1 MKYKLLLYALVLWAG
16 VAFGAEGT
24 LSGVVK
30 GLEGE
35 AIPGANVV
43 LVGDLLPGGK
53 IGTATDEDG
62 RFRLEGLPTGEYQ
75 LNVTHIGYRTLMR
88 EGVGIVS
95 GEQGLILTLETGII
109 FLDQNV
115 VSASRRQE
123 KVLEA
128 PASVAVVEAEE
139 IRNRPALSVAEHIRD
154 LPGVDFSQTGL
165 AQSNVV
171 VRGFNNVFSGA
182 LLTLTDN
189 RIARVPSLRLNAYNF
204 IPVTNDDIERIEVVL
219 GPGSALYGPNS
230 ANGVMHIIT
239 RSPFTS
245 GGTNVNVGLGERS
258 VRKVGM
264 RHAGAASDR
273 LGYKVSAQ
281 YYTGVDWGDQDQ
293 CTDIDLANIGSEERL
308 WQQCIDPTDREEV
321 KVRWQRLQAI
331 KAGDDTLEPLSE
343 RSFDIERQSAEV
355 RLDYRASDDLTAIL
369 AAGYNKGD
377 QIELTGLG
385 AGQAQDWAYNYVQL
399 RLLYKNWFAQVFQ
412 NGSNAGDTFTLRDGN
427 PIVDKSKLTA
437 FQLQHSATLGVRQR
451 FTYGADVLLTRPDT
465 EGTITGGNEDYDQT
479 NEFGAYVQ
487 SETALSEMLDLV
499 VALRYDD
506 HNRIPEGE
514 ISPRAG
520 LVFKPKET
528 QILRLTYNRAFATP
542 SSNNFYLDIRS
553 AQDPFGIG
561 AAFAPSLGFA
571 PAIDIRAQGTYRE
584 GFASGWTF
592 ARSGNGRPQFR
603 SSFAPVAGMDPSA
616 FIDLGDPVF
625 TNVMWGLGRSGVLS
639 ALNTELFLGLAAT
652 QIGVLQG
659 LEKAEAEAA
668 AGQLLGGLDT
678 LLPEQLTG
686 LDNALLMLNLEKVAA
701 GNPAPFDPV
710 ADVID
715 VPLTRSTTTETFE
728 LGYKGVV
735 GERLVVAADLYH
747 TRIKDF
753 VSPIQVQTPNV
764 FLDPA
769 SLGAALGTSVGAA
782 LAENAELAAAVAPL
796 DNLVVPGT
804 LEANREG
811 FRNGS
816 PMDEIISLFAGG
828 AAGIPFGTVTPE
840 QAFEPTAVML
850 TYRNFGEISLNGLD
864 VNLAYFPSDQ
874 WSLTGSYSYV
884 DKTLFE
890 KVDGIADIAL
900 NAPGNKF
907 KLGTSYTFDQQQLTL
922 GAQWRYVGAFRQ
934 ESGVFVGDVDAYSL
948 LDLNASCL
956 LPFGSNLR
964 LGVDVSNA
972 LDNKHR
978 TFIGAPEIGRLVFGQ
993 LGVAF

>member
-1 MKYKLLLYALVLWAG
+1 MC
-16 VAFGAEGT
+16 
-24 LSGVVK
+24 
-30 GLEGE
+30 
-35 AIPGANVV
+35 
-43 LVGDLLPGGK
+43 
-53 IGTATDEDG
+53 
-62 RFRLEGLPTGEYQ
+62 FR
-75 LNVTHIGYRTLMR
+75 
-88 EGVGIVS
+88 
-95 GEQGLILTLETGII
+95 
-109 FLDQNV
+109 
-115 VSASRRQE
+115 
-123 KVLEA
+123 
-128 PASVAVVEAEE
+128 
-139 IRNRPALSVAEHIRD
+139 
-154 LPGVDFSQTGL
+154 
-165 AQSNVV
+165 
-171 VRGFNNVFSGA
+171 VR

-219 GPGSALYGPNS
+219 GPGAALYGPNS

-239 RSPFTS
+239 HSPFTS
-245 GGTNVNVGLGERS
+245 AGTNVNVGLGERS

-273 LGYKVSAQ
+273 LGYKISAQ
-281 YYTGVDWGDQDQ
+281 YYTGMDWEYEDPVEVQARAANP
-293 CTDIDLANIGSEERL
+293 DIPS
-308 WQQCIDPTDREEV
+308 
-321 KVRWQRLQAI
+321 
-331 KAGDDTLEPLSE
+331 
-343 RSFDIERQSAEV
+343 RSFDIERQSAEA
-355 RLDYRASDDLTAIL
+355 RLDYKASDDLTAIL
-369 AAGYNKGD
+369 SAGYNKGD

-412 NGSNAGDTFTLRDGN
+412 NGSDAGETFTLRDGN

-437 FQLQHSATLGVRQR
+437 FQLQHSAALGARQR
-451 FTYGADVLLTRPDT
+451 FTYGVDVLLTRPDT
-465 EGTITGGNEDYDQT
+465 EGTITGRNEDYDQT

-506 HNRIPEGE
+506 HNSIPEGE

-520 LVFKPKET
+520 LVFKPQET
-528 QILRLTYNRAFATP
+528 QILRLTYNHAFSTP
-542 SSNNFYLDIRS
+542 SSSNLYLDIRS
-553 AQDPFGIG
+553 SQDPFGLG
-561 AAFAPSLGFA
+561 AAFAPVLGFA
-571 PAIDIRAQGTYRE
+571 PAIDLRAQGTYRE
-584 GFASGWTF
+584 DMGGGWTF

-603 SSFAPVAGMDPSA
+603 SSFAPVAGMDPTD

-625 TNVMWGLGRSGVLS
+625 TNVMWGLGRGGVLS

-659 LEKAEAEAA
+659 LERGEAEAA
-668 AGQLLGGLDT
+668 AGQLLGGLDA
-678 LLPEQLTG
+678 LLPAQLTG

-701 GNPAPFDPV
+701 GDPAPFDPV

-728 LGYKGVV
+728 LGYKGIV

-769 SLGAALGTSVGAA
+769 SLGAALGASVGET
-782 LAENAELAAAVAPL
+782 LAGNAELAAAVAPL
-796 DNLVVPGT
+796 DNMQVPGT
-804 LEANREG
+804 LSGNG
-811 FRNGS
+811 NGS
-816 PMDEIISLFAGG
+816 PVDEIVALFAGG

-840 QAFEPTAVML
+840 QAYDPTAIIM
-850 TYRNFGEISLNGLD
+850 TYRNFGEINLNGLD
-864 VNLAYFPSDQ
+864 VNVAYFPSDQ

-956 LPFGSNLR
+956 LPFGDNLR

>member
-1 MKYKLLLYALVLWAG
+1 MKYKLLLYAFVLWAG

-30 GLEGE
+30 GPEGE
-35 AIPGANVV
+35 SIPGANIV
-43 LVGDLLPGGK
+43 LIGDLLPGGK
-53 IGTATDEDG
+53 VGTATDEDG
-62 RFRLEGLPTGEYQ
+62 RFRLEGLPAGEYQ
-75 LNVTHIGYRTLMR
+75 LSVTHIGYRPLTR
-88 EGVGIVS
+88 EGVGIVG
-95 GEQGLILTLETGII
+95 GEQELMLTLETGII

-128 PASVAVVEAEE
+128 PASVAVVEAHE
-139 IRNRPALSVAEHIRD
+139 IRNRPALSVVEHVRD

-239 RSPFTS
+239 RSPFNSAGTS
-245 GGTNVNVGLGERS
+245 AQVGLGERS
-258 VRKVGM
+258 VRQVSV
-264 RHAGAASDR
+264 RHAGAAGDR

-281 YYTGVDWGDQDQ
+281 HYTGMDW
-293 CTDIDLANIGSEERL
+293 EYE
-308 WQQCIDPTDREEV
+308 DPEEV
-321 KVRWQRLQAI
+321 RARAANPAI
-331 KAGDDTLEPLSE
+331 KP
-343 RSFDIERQSAEV
+343 RSFDIERQSTEA
-355 RLDYRASDDLTAIL
+355 RLDYRATDELTAIL
-369 AAGYNKGD
+369 AAGYNKGN

-412 NGSNAGDTFTLRDGN
+412 NGSDAGDTFTLRDGQSV
-427 PIVDKSKLTA
+427 VDKSKLTA
-437 FQLQHSATLGVRQR
+437 FQLQHSVVLGVRQR

-487 SETALSEMLDLV
+487 SETALNEMLDLV

-514 ISPRAG
+514 ISPRVG
-520 LVFKPKET
+520 LVFKPQET
-528 QILRLTYNRAFATP
+528 QILRLTYNHAFATP
-542 SSNNFYLDIRS
+542 SSNNLYLDIRS
-553 AQDPFGIG
+553 SQDPFGIG
-561 AAFAPSLGFA
+561 AAFAPVLGFA

-584 GFASGWTF
+584 DMGGGWTF

-603 SSFAPVAGMDPSA
+603 SPFAPVAGMDPA
-616 FIDLGDPVF
+616 DFIDLGNPVF

-639 ALNTELFLGLAAT
+639 RLNTPLFMGLATT
-652 QIGVLQG
+652 QIGVLQE
-659 LEKAEAEAA
+659 LDQATAEAA
-668 AGQLLGGLDT
+668 AQQLLGGLVA
-678 LLPEQLTG
+678 LVPEQLTG

-701 GNPAPFDPV
+701 GDPAPFDPV
-710 ADVID
+710 ADVFD

-728 LGYKGVV
+728 LGYKGVI
-735 GERLVVAADLYH
+735 GGKLVVAADLYH

-769 SLGAALGTSVGAA
+769 SLGAALGASIGEA
-782 LAENAELAAAVAPL
+782 LAENAELAEAVAPL
-796 DNLVVPGT
+796 DKMQVPGT
-804 LEANREG
+804 LSGNG
-811 FRNGS
+811 NGS
-816 PMDEIISLFAGG
+816 PVDEIVTLFAGG
-828 AAGIPFGTVTPE
+828 AASIPFGTVTPE
-840 QAFEPTAVML
+840 QAYDPTAVML

-884 DKTLFE
+884 DQTLFE
-890 KVDGIADIAL
+890 KVDGLADIAL

-907 KLGTSYTFDQQQLTL
+907 KLGTSYTRDQPQLTL
-922 GAQWRYVGAFRQ
+922 GAQGRYVGAFRQ

-972 LDNKHR
+972 LDTKHR

>member
-1 MKYKLLLYALVLWAG
+1 MP
-16 VAFGAEGT
+16 T
-24 LSGVVK
+24 IS
-30 GLEGE
+30 
-35 AIPGANVV
+35 
-43 LVGDLLPGGK
+43 
-53 IGTATDEDG
+53 
-62 RFRLEGLPTGEYQ
+62 FR
-75 LNVTHIGYRTLMR
+75 
-88 EGVGIVS
+88 
-95 GEQGLILTLETGII
+95 
-109 FLDQNV
+109 
-115 VSASRRQE
+115 
-123 KVLEA
+123 
-128 PASVAVVEAEE
+128 
-139 IRNRPALSVAEHIRD
+139 
-154 LPGVDFSQTGL
+154 
-165 AQSNVV
+165 
-171 VRGFNNVFSGA
+171 
-182 LLTLTDN
+182 
-189 RIARVPSLRLNAYNF
+189 
-204 IPVTNDDIERIEVVL
+204 RIEVVL

-230 ANGVMHIIT
+230 ASGVMHIIT

-245 GGTNVNVGLGERS
+245 AGTNVNLGLGERS

-281 YYTGVDWGDQDQ
+281 YYTGMDWEYEDSVEAQARA
-293 CTDIDLANIGSEERL
+293 ANS
-308 WQQCIDPTDREEV
+308 
-321 KVRWQRLQAI
+321 AI
-331 KAGDDTLEPLSE
+331 PP
-343 RSFDIERQSAEV
+343 RSFDIERQSAEA
-355 RLDYRASDDLTAIL
+355 RLDYKATDDLTAIL

-412 NGSNAGDTFTLRDGN
+412 NGSNAGDTFLLRDGN
-427 PIVDKSKLTA
+427 AIVDNSKLTA
-437 FQLQHSATLGVRQR
+437 FQLQHSAALGSRQR
-451 FTYGADVLLTRPDT
+451 FTYGVDVLLTRPDT
-465 EGTITGGNEDYDQT
+465 EGTINGGNEDEDSID
-479 NEFGAYVQ
+479 EFGVYMQ
-487 SETALSEMLDLV
+487 SETALSEVLDLV

-542 SSNNFYLDIRS
+542 SSNNLYLDVRS
-553 AQDPFGIG
+553 SQDPFGIG
-561 AAFAPSLGFA
+561 AAFAPVLGFA

-603 SSFAPVAGMDPSA
+603 SSFAPVAGMDPA
-616 FIDLGDPVF
+616 DYIDLGDPVF
-625 TNVMWGLGRSGVLS
+625 TNVMWGLGRGGVLS

-668 AGQLLGGLDT
+668 AGQLLGGLDA

-701 GNPAPFDPV
+701 GDPAPFDPV

-728 LGYKGVV
+728 LGYKGIV
-735 GERLVVAADLYH
+735 GEKLVVAADLYH

-769 SLGAALGTSVGAA
+769 SLGAALGASVGET
-782 LAENAELAAAVAPL
+782 LAENTELAAAVAPL
-796 DNLVVPGT
+796 DNMQVPGT
-804 LEANREG
+804 LSGNG
-811 FRNGS
+811 NGS
-816 PMDEIISLFAGG
+816 PVDEIVTLFAEG
-828 AAGIPFGTVTPE
+828 AASIPFGTVTPE

-874 WSLTGSYSYV
+874 WSLTGNYSYV
-884 DKTLFE
+884 DKTLF
-890 KVDGIADIAL
+890 KNVDGIADIAL

-907 KLGTSYTFDQQQLTL
+907 KVGTSYAFDQPQLTL
-922 GAQWRYVGAFRQ
+922 GGQWRYVGAFRQ
-934 ESGVFVGDVDAYSL
+934 ESGVFIGDVDAYSL
-948 LDLNASCL
+948 LDLNASYQLTQNLVLRVNASNVLNLVLKEKCVDEEGEMVLKEECVDGNGKKEIDL
-956 LPFGSNLR
+956 LW
-964 LGVDVSNA
+964 
-972 LDNKHR
+972 NKGYR
-978 TFIGAPEIGRLVFGQ
+978 AFIGAPEIGRLVFGQ

>member
-1 MKYKLLLYALVLWAG
+1 MKYKLLLYAFVLWAG

-30 GLEGE
+30 GPESE
-35 AIPGANVV
+35 SIPGANVV

-53 IGTATDEDG
+53 VGTATDEDG
-62 RFRLEGLPTGEYQ
+62 RFRLEGLPAGEYQ
-75 LNVTHIGYRTLMR
+75 LSVTHIGYRPLTR
-88 EGVGIVS
+88 EGVGIVG
-95 GEQGLILTLETGII
+95 GEQELMLTLETGII

-123 KVLEA
+123 KILEA
-128 PASVAVVEAEE
+128 PASVAVVEAHE
-139 IRNRPALSVAEHIRD
+139 IRNRPALSVVEHVRD

-171 VRGFNNVFSGA
+171 VRGFNNVFSGT

-239 RSPFTS
+239 RSPFNSAGTS
-245 GGTNVNVGLGERS
+245 AQVGLGERS
-258 VRKVGM
+258 VRQVSV
-264 RHAGAASDR
+264 RHAGAAGDR

-281 YYTGVDWGDQDQ
+281 HYTGMDW
-293 CTDIDLANIGSEERL
+293 EYE
-308 WQQCIDPTDREEV
+308 DPEEV
-321 KVRWQRLQAI
+321 RARAANPAI
-331 KAGDDTLEPLSE
+331 KP
-343 RSFDIERQSAEV
+343 RSFDIERQSTEA
-355 RLDYRASDDLTAIL
+355 RLDYRATDDLTAIL
-369 AAGYNKGD
+369 AAGYNKGN

-412 NGSNAGDTFTLRDGN
+412 NGSDAGDTFTLRDGN
-427 PIVDKSKLTA
+427 PVVDNSKLTA
-437 FQLQHSATLGVRQR
+437 FQVQHSAALGVRQR

-465 EGTITGGNEDYDQT
+465 KGTITGGNEDYDQI

-487 SETALSEMLDLV
+487 SETALNEMFDLV

-514 ISPRAG
+514 ISPRVG
-520 LVFKPKET
+520 LVFKPQET
-528 QILRLTYNRAFATP
+528 QILRLTYNYAFATP
-542 SSNNFYLDIRS
+542 SSNNLYLDIRS
-553 AQDPFGIG
+553 SQDPFGIG
-561 AAFAPSLGFA
+561 AAFAPVLGFA

-584 GFASGWTF
+584 DMGGGWTF

-603 SSFAPVAGMDPSA
+603 SPFAPVAGMDPA
-616 FIDLGDPVF
+616 DFIDLGDPAF

-639 ALNTELFLGLAAT
+639 RLNTPLFMGLATT
-652 QIGVLQG
+652 QIGVLQE
-659 LEKAEAEAA
+659 LDQATAEAA
-668 AGQLLGGLDT
+668 AQQLLGGLVA
-678 LLPEQLTG
+678 LVPAQLTG

-701 GNPAPFDPV
+701 GDSAPFDPA
-710 ADVID
+710 ADVFD

-728 LGYKGVV
+728 LGYKGVI
-735 GERLVVAADLYH
+735 GGKLVVAADLYH

-769 SLGAALGTSVGAA
+769 SLGAALGASIGEA
-782 LAENAELAAAVAPL
+782 LAENAELAEAVAPL
-796 DNLVVPGT
+796 DKMQVPGT
-804 LEANREG
+804 LSGNG
-811 FRNGS
+811 NGS
-816 PMDEIISLFAGG
+816 PVDEIVTLFAGG
-828 AAGIPFGTVTPE
+828 AASIPFGTVTPE
-840 QAFEPTAVML
+840 QAYDPTAVML
-850 TYRNFGEISLNGLD
+850 TFRNFGEISLNGLD

-884 DKTLFE
+884 DQTLFE

-900 NAPGNKF
+900 NAPGKKY
-907 KLGTSYTFDQQQLTL
+907 KLGTSYTLDQEQLTL

-948 LDLNASCL
+948 LDLNASYL

-972 LDNKHR
+972 LGTKHR
-978 TFIGAPEIGRLVFGQ
+978 AFIGAPEIGRLVFGQ

>member
-1 MKYKLLLYALVLWAG
+1 MKCKLLLYALVLWAG

-43 LVGDLLPGGK
+43 LVSDLLPGGK

-62 RFRLEGLPTGEYQ
+62 RFRLEGLPAGEYQ
-75 LNVTHIGYRTLMR
+75 LSVTHIGYRTLMR
-88 EGVGIVS
+88 EGFGIVS
-95 GEQGLILTLETGII
+95 GEQELTLTLETGII

-128 PASVAVVEAEE
+128 PASVAIVEAEE
-139 IRNRPALSVAEHIRD
+139 IRNRPALSVVEHIRD
-154 LPGVDFSQTGL
+154 LPAVDFSQTGL

-204 IPVTNDDIERIEVVL
+204 IPVTNNDIERIEVVL
-219 GPGSALYGPNS
+219 GPGAALYGPNS

-239 RSPFTS
+239 RSPLTS
-245 GGTNVNVGLGERS
+245 AGTNVNVGLGERS
-258 VRKVGM
+258 VRKAEM

-281 YYTGVDWGDQDQ
+281 YYTGTDWEYEDPVEVQARAANP
-293 CTDIDLANIGSEERL
+293 DIPPRN
-308 WQQCIDPTDREEV
+308 
-321 KVRWQRLQAI
+321 
-331 KAGDDTLEPLSE
+331 
-343 RSFDIERQSAEV
+343 FDIERQSAEA

-369 AAGYNKGD
+369 AAGYNKGN

-399 RLLYKNWFAQVFQ
+399 RLLYKNWFAQAFQ

-437 FQLQHSATLGVRQR
+437 FQLQHSAALGARQR
-451 FTYGADVLLTRPDT
+451 FTYGVDVLLTRPDT
-465 EGTITGGNEDYDQT
+465 EGTISGVNEDNDQT

-487 SETALSEMLDLV
+487 SETALGEMLDLV

-520 LVFKPKET
+520 LVFKPQET
-528 QILRLTYNRAFATP
+528 QILRLTYNHAFSTP
-542 SSNNFYLDIRS
+542 SSSNLYLDIRS
-553 AQDPFGIG
+553 QQDPFGIG
-561 AAFAPSLGFA
+561 SSFAPVLGFA
-571 PAIDIRAQGTYRE
+571 PAIDIRVQGTYRE
-584 GFASGWTF
+584 GFANGWAF
-592 ARSGNGRPQFR
+592 KRSGNGRPQFR
-603 SSFAPVAGMDPSA
+603 SPFAPVAGMDPA
-616 FIDLGDPVF
+616 AYIDLGDPVF
-625 TNVMWGLGRSGVLS
+625 TNVMWGLGRGGVLS
-639 ALNTELFLGLAAT
+639 ALNTPLFLGLAAT
-652 QIGVLQG
+652 QIGVLQE
-659 LEKAEAEAA
+659 LEQAEAEAA
-668 AGQLLGGLDT
+668 AQQLLGGLVA
-678 LLPEQLTG
+678 LVPEQLAG

-701 GNPAPFDPV
+701 GDSAPFDPV
-710 ADVID
+710 ADVFD
-715 VPLTRSTTTETFE
+715 VPMTGSTTTETFE
-728 LGYKGVV
+728 LGYKGII

-753 VSPIQVQTPNV
+753 VSPVQVQTPNV
-764 FLDPA
+764 FLDPD
-769 SLGAALGTSVGAA
+769 SLRAALEKSVHRAW
-782 LAENAELAAAVAPL
+782 AENAELAAAVAPL
-796 DNLVVPGT
+796 DNMQVPGT
-804 LEANREG
+804 LSGNG
-811 FRNGS
+811 NGS
-816 PMDEIISLFAGG
+816 PVDEIVTLFASG
-828 AAGIPFGTVTPE
+828 AESIPFGTVTPE
-840 QAFEPTAVML
+840 QAVDPTAVML
-850 TYRNFGEISLNGLD
+850 GYRNFGEISLNGLD

-884 DKTLFE
+884 DETLFE
-890 KVDGIADIAL
+890 KVDDIADIAL

-934 ESGVFVGDVDAYSL
+934 ESGVFVGDVEAYSL
-948 LDLNASCL
+948 LDVNASYL
-956 LPFGSNLR
+956 LPFGDNLR

-972 LDNKHR
+972 LDTKHR

>member
-1 MKYKLLLYALVLWAG
+1 MKYKLLLYAFVLWAG

-30 GLEGE
+30 GPEGE
-35 AIPGANVV
+35 SIPGANVV
-43 LVGDLLPGGK
+43 LVGDLLPGDK

-62 RFRLEGLPTGEYQ
+62 RFRLEGLPAGEYQ
-75 LNVTHIGYRTLMR
+75 LSVTHIGYRPLTR
-88 EGVGIVS
+88 EGVGIVG
-95 GEQGLILTLETGII
+95 GEQELMLTLETGII

-123 KVLEA
+123 KILEA
-128 PASVAVVEAEE
+128 PASVAVVEAHE
-139 IRNRPALSVAEHIRD
+139 IRNRPALSVVEHVRD

-171 VRGFNNVFSGA
+171 VRGFNNVFSGT

-239 RSPFTS
+239 RSPFNSAGTS
-245 GGTNVNVGLGERS
+245 AQVGLGERS
-258 VRKVGM
+258 VRQVSV
-264 RHAGAASDR
+264 RHAGAAGDR

-281 YYTGVDWGDQDQ
+281 HYTGMDW
-293 CTDIDLANIGSEERL
+293 EYE
-308 WQQCIDPTDREEV
+308 DPEEV
-321 KVRWQRLQAI
+321 RARAANPAI
-331 KAGDDTLEPLSE
+331 KP
-343 RSFDIERQSAEV
+343 RSFDIERQSTEA
-355 RLDYRASDDLTAIL
+355 RLDYRATDELTAIL
-369 AAGYNKGD
+369 AAGYNKGN

-412 NGSNAGDTFTLRDGN
+412 NGSDAGDTFTLRDGN
-427 PIVDKSKLTA
+427 PVVDNSKLTA
-437 FQLQHSATLGVRQR
+437 FQVQHSAALGARQR

-465 EGTITGGNEDYDQT
+465 EGTITGGNEDYDQI

-487 SETALSEMLDLV
+487 SETALSEMLDVV

-506 HNRIPEGE
+506 HNRIPKGE
-514 ISPRAG
+514 ISPRVG
-520 LVFKPKET
+520 LVFKPQET
-528 QILRLTYNRAFATP
+528 QILRLTYNHAFATP
-542 SSNNFYLDIRS
+542 SSNNLYLDIRS
-553 AQDPFGIG
+553 SQDPFGIG
-561 AAFAPSLGFA
+561 AAFAPVLGFA

-584 GFASGWTF
+584 DMGGGWTF

-603 SSFAPVAGMDPSA
+603 SPFAPVAGMDPA
-616 FIDLGDPVF
+616 DFIDLGNPVF

-639 ALNTELFLGLAAT
+639 RLNTPLFMGLATT
-652 QIGVLQG
+652 QIGVLQE
-659 LEKAEAEAA
+659 LDQATAEAA
-668 AGQLLGGLDT
+668 AQQLLGGLDA
-678 LLPEQLTG
+678 LVPAQLTG

-701 GNPAPFDPV
+701 GDSAPFDPV
-710 ADVID
+710 ADVFD

-728 LGYKGVV
+728 LGYKGVI

-769 SLGAALGTSVGAA
+769 SLGAALGASIGEA

-796 DNLVVPGT
+796 DKMQVPGT
-804 LEANREG
+804 LSGNG
-811 FRNGS
+811 NGS
-816 PMDEIISLFAGG
+816 PVDEIVTLFAGG
-828 AAGIPFGTVTPE
+828 AASIPFGTVTPE
-840 QAFEPTAVML
+840 QAYDPTAVML
-850 TYRNFGEISLNGLD
+850 TVRNFGEISLNGLD

-884 DKTLFE
+884 DNTLFE

-900 NAPGNKF
+900 NAPGNKY
-907 KLGTSYTFDQQQLTL
+907 KLGTSYTLDQPQLTL

-972 LDNKHR
+972 LDTKHR

>member
-1 MKYKLLLYALVLWAG
+1 MKYKSLLYAFVLWAG

-24 LSGVVK
+24 LSGVVM
-30 GLEGE
+30 GSEGE

-62 RFRLEGLPTGEYQ
+62 RFRLEGLSAGEYQ
-75 LNVTHIGYRTLMR
+75 LNVTHIGYRSLMR
-88 EGVGIVS
+88 EGVGIVA
-95 GEQGLILTLETGII
+95 GEQELMLTLETGII

-128 PASVAVVEAEE
+128 PASVAIVEAEE
-139 IRNRPALSVAEHIRD
+139 IRNRPALSVVEHIRD
-154 LPGVDFSQTGL
+154 VPAVDFSQTGL

-245 GGTNVNVGLGERS
+245 AGTNVNVGLGERS

-273 LGYKVSAQ
+273 LGYKISAQ
-281 YYTGVDWGDQDQ
+281 HYTGVDWEYEDPVEVQARAANP
-293 CTDIDLANIGSEERL
+293 DI
-308 WQQCIDPTDREEV
+308 P
-321 KVRWQRLQAI
+321 
-331 KAGDDTLEPLSE
+331 P
-343 RSFDIERQSAEV
+343 RSFDIERQSAEA
-355 RLDYRASDDLTAIL
+355 RLDYKASDDLTAIL

-385 AGQAQDWAYNYVQL
+385 AGQAQDWEYNYVQL
-399 RLLYKNWFAQVFQ
+399 RLLYKNWFAQAFQ

-487 SETALSEMLDLV
+487 SETALNKMLDLV

-528 QILRLTYNRAFATP
+528 QILRMTYNRAFATP
-542 SSNNFYLDIRS
+542 SSNNLYLDIRS
-553 AQDPFGIG
+553 LKDPFASSVGI
-561 AAFAPSLGFA
+561 PLG
-571 PAIDIRAQGTYRE
+571 IDIRAQGTYRE

-592 ARSGNGRPQFR
+592 ARSDNGRPQFR
-603 SSFAPVAGMDPSA
+603 SPFAPEASDY
-616 FIDLGDPVF
+616 IDLGDPIF
-625 TNVMWGLGRSGVLS
+625 TNVMWNIGRSVVLG
-639 ALNTELFLGLAAT
+639 ALNQQIVKDLATT
-652 QIGVLQG
+652 QIGVIQG
-659 LEKAEAEAA
+659 LDKAEAEDA
-668 AGQLLGGLDT
+668 AGQLLSGLDA
-678 LLPEQLTG
+678 LVPAQLTG
-686 LDNALLMLNLEKVAA
+686 LDNALGMLNLEK
-701 GNPAPFDPV
+701 GSFDPV
-710 ADVID
+710 TDAID
-715 VPLTRSTTTETFE
+715 VPLTRSTTTETYEF
-728 LGYKGVV
+728 GYKGVV
-735 GERLVVAADLYH
+735 GEKLVVAADLYH
-747 TRIKDF
+747 TRIQDF

-769 SLGAALGTSVGAA
+769 SLGEALGASVGEA
-782 LAENAELAAAVAPL
+782 LAENAELAAAVTPF
-796 DNLVVPGT
+796 DNMQIPGI
-804 LEANREG
+804 LSGNG
-811 FRNGS
+811 NGS
-816 PMDEIISLFAGG
+816 PVDEIVALFAGG
-828 AAGIPFGTVTPE
+828 AAQIPFGTVTPE
-840 QAFEPTAVML
+840 QAFDPTAVML

-864 VNLAYFPSDQ
+864 VNLVYFPSDQ

-890 KVDGIADIAL
+890 NVDGIADIAL
-900 NAPGNKF
+900 NAPGNKY

-978 TFIGAPEIGRLVFGQ
+978 TFIGAPKIGRLVFGQ

>member
-24 LSGVVK
+24 LSGVVM
-30 GLEGE
+30 GSEGE

-62 RFRLEGLPTGEYQ
+62 RFRLEELPAGEYQ
-75 LNVTHIGYRTLMR
+75 LNVTHIGYRTLTR
-88 EGVGIVS
+88 EGVGIVA
-95 GEQGLILTLETGII
+95 GEQELMLTLETGII

-128 PASVAVVEAEE
+128 PASVAIVEAEE
-139 IRNRPALSVAEHIRD
+139 IRNRPTLSVAEHIRD
-154 LPGVDFSQTGL
+154 VPAVDFSQTGL

-219 GPGSALYGPNS
+219 GPGAALYGPNS

-245 GGTNVNVGLGERS
+245 AGTNVNVGLGERS

-273 LGYKVSAQ
+273 LGYKISAQ
-281 YYTGVDWGDQDQ
+281 YYTGVDWEYEDPVEVQARA
-293 CTDIDLANIGSEERL
+293 AN
-308 WQQCIDPTDREEV
+308 P
-321 KVRWQRLQAI
+321 AI
-331 KAGDDTLEPLSE
+331 KP
-343 RSFDIERQSAEV
+343 RSFDIERQSAEA
-355 RLDYRASDDLTAIL
+355 RLDYKASDDLTAIL
-369 AAGYNKGD
+369 SAGYNKGD

-399 RLLYKNWFAQVFQ
+399 RLLYKNWFAQGFQ

-437 FQLQHSATLGVRQR
+437 FQLQHSVTLGGRQR

-487 SETALSEMLDLV
+487 SETALNEMLDLV

-542 SSNNFYLDIRS
+542 SSSNLYLDIRS
-553 AQDPFGIG
+553 LQDPFGIG

-592 ARSGNGRPQFR
+592 ARSDNGRPKFR
-603 SSFAPVAGMDPSA
+603 SSFAPVAEMDPTDY
-616 FIDLGDPVF
+616 INLGDPVF

-639 ALNTELFLGLAAT
+639 ALDTPLFMGLATT
-652 QIGVLQG
+652 QIGILQE
-659 LEKAEAEAA
+659 LDRATAEAA
-668 AGQLLGGLDT
+668 AQQLLGGLDA
-678 LLPEQLTG
+678 LVPAQLTG

-701 GNPAPFDPV
+701 GDPAPFDPV

-715 VPLTRSTTTETFE
+715 VPLTRSTTTETYEF
-728 LGYKGVV
+728 GYKGVV
-735 GERLVVAADLYH
+735 GEKLVVAADLYH
-747 TRIKDF
+747 TRIQNF

-769 SLGAALGTSVGAA
+769 SLGAALGASIGEA
-782 LAENAELAAAVAPL
+782 LAENAELATAVAPL
-796 DNLVVPGT
+796 DNMQVPGT
-804 LEANREG
+804 LSGNG
-811 FRNGS
+811 NGS
-816 PMDEIISLFAGG
+816 PVDEIVTLFAGG
-828 AAGIPFGTVTPE
+828 AASIPFGTVTPE

-890 KVDGIADIAL
+890 NVDGIADIAL

-907 KLGTSYTFDQQQLTL
+907 KLGTSYTFDQEQLTL

>member
-1 MKYKLLLYALVLWAG
+1 MKYKSLLYALVLWAG

-24 LSGVVK
+24 LSGVVM
-30 GLEGE
+30 GSEGE

-62 RFRLEGLPTGEYQ
+62 RFHLEGLPAGEYQ
-75 LNVTHIGYRTLMR
+75 LNVTHIGYRALTR
-88 EGVGIVS
+88 EGVGIVA
-95 GEQGLILTLETGII
+95 GEQELTLTLETGII

-128 PASVAVVEAEE
+128 PASVAIVEAAE

-154 LPGVDFSQTGL
+154 LPAVDFSQTGL

-219 GPGSALYGPNS
+219 GPGAALYGPNS

-245 GGTNVNVGLGERS
+245 AGTNVNVGLGERS

-273 LGYKVSAQ
+273 LGYKISAQ
-281 YYTGVDWGDQDQ
+281 HYTGVDWEYEDPVEVQARAANP
-293 CTDIDLANIGSEERL
+293 DIK
-308 WQQCIDPTDREEV
+308 P
-321 KVRWQRLQAI
+321 
-331 KAGDDTLEPLSE
+331 
-343 RSFDIERQSAEV
+343 RSFDIERQSAEA
-355 RLDYRASDDLTAIL
+355 RLDYKASDDLTAIL
-369 AAGYNKGD
+369 SAGYNKGD

-385 AGQAQDWAYNYVQL
+385 AGQAQDWEYNYVQL

-412 NGSNAGDTFTLRDGN
+412 NGSDAGDTFTLRDGN

-437 FQLQHSATLGVRQR
+437 FQLQHSVALGVRQR

-528 QILRLTYNRAFATP
+528 QILRLTYNHAFSTP
-542 SSNNFYLDIRS
+542 SSSNLYLDIRS
-553 AQDPFGIG
+553 SQDPFGIG
-561 AAFAPSLGFA
+561 AAFAPVLGFA

-584 GFASGWTF
+584 GEGFPNSGWTF
-592 ARSGNGRPQFR
+592 ARSDNGRPKFR
-603 SSFAPVAGMDPSA
+603 SSFAPVAGMDPA
-616 FIDLGDPVF
+616 DYIDLGDPVF

-639 ALNTELFLGLAAT
+639 ALNTELFMGLAAT
-652 QIGVLQG
+652 QIGILQE
-659 LEKAEAEAA
+659 LEKAEAEVAA
-668 AGQLLGGLDT
+668 QQLLGGLDA

-728 LGYKGVV
+728 LGYKGIV
-735 GERLVVAADLYH
+735 GEKLVVAADLYH
-747 TRIKDF
+747 TRIQDF

-769 SLGAALGTSVGAA
+769 SLGAALGASVGET
-782 LAENAELAAAVAPL
+782 LASDAELAAAVAPL
-796 DNLVVPGT
+796 DNMQVPGT
-804 LEANREG
+804 LSGNG
-811 FRNGS
+811 NGS
-816 PMDEIISLFAGG
+816 PVDEIVTLFAGG

-864 VNLAYFPSDQ
+864 VNLAYFPSEQ

-884 DKTLFE
+884 DQTLF
-890 KVDGIADIAL
+890 KNVDGIADIAL
-900 NAPGNKF
+900 NAPGNKL
-907 KLGTSYTFDQQQLTL
+907 KVGTSYTFDQEQLTL

-934 ESGVFVGDVDAYSL
+934 ESGVFIGDVDAYSL

-972 LDNKHR
+972 LDTKHR

>member
-1 MKYKLLLYALVLWAG
+1 MKCKLLLYALVLWAG
-16 VAFGAEGT
+16 VAFGTEGT
-24 LSGVVK
+24 LSGVVM
-30 GLEGE
+30 GPEGE

-43 LVGDLLPGGK
+43 LVSDLLPGGK

-62 RFRLEGLPTGEYQ
+62 RFRLEELPVGEYQ
-75 LNVTHIGYRTLMR
+75 LDVTHIGYRALTR
-88 EGVGIVS
+88 EGVSIVA
-95 GEQGLILTLETGII
+95 GEQELMLTLETGII

-128 PASVAVVEAEE
+128 PASVAIVEAEE

-154 LPGVDFSQTGL
+154 LPAVDFSQTGL

-245 GGTNVNVGLGERS
+245 AGTNVNVGLGERS

-281 YYTGVDWGDQDQ
+281 YYTGMDWEYEDPVEVQARAANP
-293 CTDIDLANIGSEERL
+293 DI
-308 WQQCIDPTDREEV
+308 P
-321 KVRWQRLQAI
+321 
-331 KAGDDTLEPLSE
+331 P
-343 RSFDIERQSAEV
+343 RSFDIERQSAEA
-355 RLDYRASDDLTAIL
+355 RLDYKASDDLTAIL
-369 AAGYNKGD
+369 SAGYNKGD

-412 NGSNAGDTFTLRDGN
+412 NGSDAGETFTLRDGQ

-437 FQLQHSATLGVRQR
+437 FQLQHSATLGARQR
-451 FTYGADVLLTRPDT
+451 FTYGVDVLLTRPDT

-528 QILRLTYNRAFATP
+528 QILRLTYNHAFSTP
-542 SSNNFYLDIRS
+542 SSSNLYLDIRS
-553 AQDPFGIG
+553 LKDPFGIG
-561 AAFAPSLGFA
+561 AAFAPVLGFA

-584 GFASGWTF
+584 DMGGGWTF
-592 ARSGNGRPQFR
+592 ARSGNGRPKFR
-603 SSFAPVAGMDPSA
+603 SSFAPAAGMDPA
-616 FIDLGDPVF
+616 DYIDLGDPVF
-625 TNVMWGLGRSGVLS
+625 TNVMWGLGRGGVLS
-639 ALNTELFLGLAAT
+639 ALNTELFMGLAAT
-652 QIGVLQG
+652 QIGILQE
-659 LEKAEAEAA
+659 LDRAEAEVAA
-668 AGQLLGGLDT
+668 QQLLGGLDA

-701 GNPAPFDPV
+701 GDPAPFDPV

-728 LGYKGVV
+728 LGYKGIV
-735 GERLVVAADLYH
+735 GEKLVVAADLYH

-769 SLGAALGTSVGAA
+769 SLGAALGASVGEA
-782 LAENAELAAAVAPL
+782 LASDAELAAAVAPL
-796 DNLVVPGT
+796 DNMQVPGT
-804 LEANREG
+804 LSGNG
-811 FRNGS
+811 NGS
-816 PMDEIISLFAGG
+816 PVDEIVTLFAGG

-907 KLGTSYTFDQQQLTL
+907 KLGTSYTFDQEQLTL

>member
-1 MKYKLLLYALVLWAG
+1 MKYKSLLYALVLWAG

-24 LSGVVK
+24 LSGVVT
-30 GLEGE
+30 GSEGE

-62 RFRLEGLPTGEYQ
+62 RFRLEELPVGEYQ
-75 LNVTHIGYRTLMR
+75 LNVTHIGYRSLMR
-88 EGVGIVS
+88 EGVGIVA
-95 GEQGLILTLETGII
+95 GEQELTLTLETGII

-128 PASVAVVEAEE
+128 PASVAIVEAEE

-154 LPGVDFSQTGL
+154 LPAVDFSQTGL

-219 GPGSALYGPNS
+219 GPGAALYGPNS

-239 RSPFTS
+239 RSPFNS
-245 GGTNVNVGLGERS
+245 AGTNVNVGLGERS

-273 LGYKVSAQ
+273 LGYKISAQ
-281 YYTGVDWGDQDQ
+281 HYTGVDWEYEDPVEVQARA
-293 CTDIDLANIGSEERL
+293 AN
-308 WQQCIDPTDREEV
+308 P
-321 KVRWQRLQAI
+321 AI
-331 KAGDDTLEPLSE
+331 KP
-343 RSFDIERQSAEV
+343 RSFDIERQSAEA
-355 RLDYRASDDLTAIL
+355 RLDYKASDDLTAIL
-369 AAGYNKGD
+369 SAGYNKGD

-385 AGQAQDWAYNYVQL
+385 AGQAQDWEYNYVQL

-412 NGSNAGDTFTLRDGN
+412 NGSDAGETFTLRDGN

-437 FQLQHSATLGVRQR
+437 FQLQHSAALGTRQR

-528 QILRLTYNRAFATP
+528 QILRLTYNHAFSTP
-542 SSNNFYLDIRS
+542 SSSNLYLDIRS
-553 AQDPFGIG
+553 SQDPFGIG
-561 AAFAPSLGFA
+561 AAFAPVLGFA

-592 ARSGNGRPQFR
+592 ARSDNGRPKFR
-603 SSFAPVAGMDPSA
+603 SSFAPVAGMDPA
-616 FIDLGDPVF
+616 DYIDLGDPVF

-639 ALNTELFLGLAAT
+639 ALNTELFMGLAAT
-652 QIGVLQG
+652 QIGILQE
-659 LEKAEAEAA
+659 LEKAEAEVAA
-668 AGQLLGGLDT
+668 QQLLGGLDA

-701 GNPAPFDPV
+701 GDPAPFDPV

-728 LGYKGVV
+728 LGYKGIV

-747 TRIKDF
+747 TRIQDF

-769 SLGAALGTSVGAA
+769 SLGAALGASVGET
-782 LAENAELAAAVAPL
+782 LAGNAELAAAVAPL
-796 DNLVVPGT
+796 DNMQVPGT
-804 LEANREG
+804 LSGNG
-811 FRNGS
+811 NGS
-816 PMDEIISLFAGG
+816 PVDEIVTLFAGG

-864 VNLAYFPSDQ
+864 VNLVYFPSDQ

-890 KVDGIADIAL
+890 NVDGIADIAL
-900 NAPGNKF
+900 NAPGNKL
-907 KLGTSYTFDQQQLTL
+907 KVGTSYTFDQEQLTL

-934 ESGVFVGDVDAYSL
+934 ESGVFVGDVEAYSL

>member
-1 MKYKLLLYALVLWAG
+1 MMKYKLLLYACVLWAG
-16 VAFGAEGT
+16 AAFGAEGT
-24 LSGVVK
+24 LSGVVM
-30 GLEGE
+30 GPEGE

-53 IGTATDEDG
+53 IGTATDEAG
-62 RFRLEGLPTGEYQ
+62 RFRLAGLPTGEYQ
-75 LNVTHIGYRTLMR
+75 LSVTHIGYRPLLR
-88 EGVGIVS
+88 EGVGIVG
-95 GEQGLILTLETGII
+95 GEQELRLRLETGLI

-128 PASVAVVEAEE
+128 PASVAVVEAKD

-154 LPGVDFSQTGL
+154 LPAVDFSQTGL

-219 GPGSALYGPNS
+219 GPGAALYGPNS

-239 RSPFTS
+239 HSPFTS
-245 GGTNVNVGLGERS
+245 AGTNVNVGVGERS
-258 VRKVGM
+258 VYKVGM
-264 RHAGAASDR
+264 RHAGTAGER

-281 YYTGVDWGDQDQ
+281 YYEGMDW
-293 CTDIDLANIGSEERL
+293 EYE
-308 WQQCIDPTDREEV
+308 DPEEV
-321 KVRWQRLQAI
+321 RARAANPAI
-331 KAGDDTLEPLSE
+331 QP

-369 AAGYNKGD
+369 AAGYNKAD

-385 AGQAQDWAYNYVQL
+385 AGQAQDWENNYVQL

-427 PIVDKSKLTA
+427 PIVDNSTLTA
-437 FQLQHSATLGVRQR
+437 FQLQHSAALGGRQR
-451 FTYGADVLLTRPDT
+451 FTYGVDVLLTRPDT
-465 EGTITGGNEDYDQT
+465 EGTINGGNEDYDQT

-520 LVFKPKET
+520 LVFKPRET

-542 SSNNFYLDIRS
+542 SSNNLYLDIS
-553 AQDPFGIG
+553 SSEDAFGIG
-561 AAFAPSLGFA
+561 AAFEPSLGFR
-571 PAIDIRAQGTYRE
+571 PAIDVRAQGTYRE

-592 ARSGNGRPQFR
+592 TRSGNGRPQFR
-603 SSFAPVAGMDPSA
+603 SPFAPLAEKAAADY
-616 FIDLGDPVF
+616 IDLGDPLF
-625 TNVMWGLGRSGVLS
+625 TNVMWGLGRRGVLS
-639 ALNTELFLGLAAT
+639 RLNTPLFEGLAAT

-659 LEKAEAEAA
+659 LDQAAAEEAA
-668 AGQLLGGLDT
+668 AQLLGELAA
-678 LLPEQLTG
+678 LVPEQLTG
-686 LDNALLMLNLEKVAA
+686 LDNTLRMLNLEKVAA
-701 GNPAPFDPV
+701 GDPAPFDPV
-710 ADVID
+710 EDVLD

-735 GERLVVAADLYH
+735 GAKLVVAADLYH
-747 TRIKDF
+747 TRIEDF

-769 SLGAALGTSVGAA
+769 SLGAALGASLGTA
-782 LAENAELAAAVAPL
+782 LTDNPEMAAAVAPL
-796 DNLVVPGT
+796 DNMQVPGT
-804 LEANREG
+804 LSGNG
-811 FRNGS
+811 NGS
-816 PMDEIISLFAGG
+816 PVDEIVTLFAGG
-828 AAGIPFGTVTPE
+828 AASIPFGTVTPE
-840 QAFEPTAVML
+840 QAFDPTAVML
-850 TYRNFGEISLNGLD
+850 TYRNFGEITLNGLD

-874 WSLTGSYSYV
+874 WVLTGNYSWV

-890 KVDGIADIAL
+890 KVDDIADIAL

-907 KLGTSYTFDQQQLTL
+907 KLGTSYTFDQPQLTL

-934 ESGVFVGDVDAYSL
+934 ESGVFVGDVDSYSL
-948 LDLNASCL
+948 LDLNANYWL
-956 LPFGSNLR
+956 LPGQMR
-964 LGVDVSNA
+964 LGIDVSNA
-972 LDNKHR
+972 LNTKHR

>member
-1 MKYKLLLYALVLWAG
+1 M
-16 VAFGAEGT
+16 
-24 LSGVVK
+24 
-30 GLEGE
+30 
-35 AIPGANVV
+35 
-43 LVGDLLPGGK
+43 
-53 IGTATDEDG
+53 
-62 RFRLEGLPTGEYQ
+62 
-75 LNVTHIGYRTLMR
+75 
-88 EGVGIVS
+88 
-95 GEQGLILTLETGII
+95 
-109 FLDQNV
+109 
-115 VSASRRQE
+115 
-123 KVLEA
+123 
-128 PASVAVVEAEE
+128 AVIEAED

-154 LPGVDFSQTGL
+154 LPAVDFSQTGL

-171 VRGFNNVFSGA
+171 VRGFNNIFSGA

-239 RSPFTS
+239 HSPFTS
-245 GGTNVNVGLGERS
+245 AGTNVNFGLGERS
-258 VRKVGM
+258 VYQVGM
-264 RHAGAASDR
+264 RHAGAAGDR

-281 YYTGVDWGDQDQ
+281 YYTGMDW
-293 CTDIDLANIGSEERL
+293 EYE
-308 WQQCIDPTDREEV
+308 DPEEV
-321 KVRWQRLQAI
+321 RARAANPAI
-331 KAGDDTLEPLSE
+331 KPRD
-343 RSFDIERQSAEV
+343 FDIERQSTEV
-355 RLDYRASDDLTAIL
+355 RLDYKATDDVTAIL

-399 RLLYKNWFAQVFQ
+399 RLLYKNWFAQAFR
-412 NGSNAGDTFTLRDGN
+412 NGSNAGDTFLLRNGE
-427 PIVDKSKLTA
+427 PIVDNSTLTA
-437 FQLQHSATLGVRQR
+437 FQLQHSAALGVRQR
-451 FTYGADVLLTRPDT
+451 FTYGVDVLLTRPNT
-465 EGTITGGNEDYDQT
+465 KTTINGENEDYDQID
-479 NEFGAYVQ
+479 EFGAYVQ

-520 LVFKPKET
+520 LVFKPQET
-528 QILRLTYNRAFATP
+528 QIVRLTYNRAFATP
-542 SSNNFYLDIRS
+542 SSNNLYLDILS
-553 AQDPFGIG
+553 SPDAFGIG
-561 AAFAPSLGFA
+561 AAFEPSLGFA
-571 PAIDIRAQGTYRE
+571 PAIDVRGQGTYRE
-584 GFASGWTF
+584 GFPSGWTF

-603 SSFAPVAGMDPSA
+603 SPFAPEAEMEPADY
-616 FIDLGDPVF
+616 IDLGDPVF
-625 TNVMWGLGRSGVLS
+625 TNVMWSLGRGGVLS
-639 ALNTELFLGLAAT
+639 RLNTPLFQGLAAT

-659 LEKAEAEAA
+659 LDQAAAEAA
-668 AGQLLGGLDT
+668 AQQLLDGLVA
-678 LLPEQLTG
+678 LVPEQLTG
-686 LDNALLMLNLEKVAA
+686 LDNALHMLNLEKVAT
-701 GNPAPFDPV
+701 GDPAPFDPV
-710 ADVID
+710 SDVFD

-728 LGYKGVV
+728 LGYKGVI
-735 GERLVVAADLYH
+735 GEKLVVAADMYH
-747 TRIKDF
+747 TRIEDF

-769 SLGAALGTSVGAA
+769 SLGAALGANLGEA

-796 DNLVVPGT
+796 DNMQVPGT
-804 LEANREG
+804 LSGNG
-811 FRNGS
+811 NGS
-816 PMDEIISLFAGG
+816 PVDEIATLFAGG
-828 AAGIPFGTVTPE
+828 AASIPFGTVTPE
-840 QAFEPTAVML
+840 QAYDPTAVML
-850 TYRNFGEISLNGLD
+850 TYRNFGEITLNGLD

-890 KVDGIADIAL
+890 KVDDIADIAL

-907 KLGTSYTFDQQQLTL
+907 KLGTSYTFDQPHLTL

-934 ESGVFVGDVDAYSL
+934 ESGVYVGDVDAYSL

-956 LPFGSNLR
+956 LPFGNNWR

>member
-1 MKYKLLLYALVLWAG
+1 MKYKLLLYAFVLWAG
-16 VAFGAEGT
+16 VAFGQEGT
-24 LSGVVK
+24 LAGVVV
-30 GLEGE
+30 GPEGE
-35 AIPGANVV
+35 AIPGANIV
-43 LVGDLLPGGK
+43 LAGDLLPAGK
-53 IGTATDEDG
+53 VGTATDEDG
-62 RFRLEGLPTGEYQ
+62 RFRLEGLPAGVYQ
-75 LNVTHIGYRTLMR
+75 LSVTHIGYRSLTR
-88 EGVGIVS
+88 EGVGIVG
-95 GEQGLILTLETGII
+95 GEQRLRLRLETGII

-115 VSASRRQE
+115 VSASRRRE

-128 PASVAVVEAEE
+128 PASVAVVEAKE
-139 IRNRPALSVAEHIRD
+139 IRNRPALSVVEHIRD
-154 LPGVDFSQTGL
+154 LPAVDFSQTGL
-165 AQSNVV
+165 AQGNVV

-239 RSPFTS
+239 HSPFTS
-245 GGTNVNVGLGERS
+245 AGTNVNFGVGERS
-258 VRKVGM
+258 VYKVGM
-264 RHAGAASDR
+264 RHAGAAGDR

-281 YYTGVDWGDQDQ
+281 FYQGVDW
-293 CTDIDLANIGSEERL
+293 EYE
-308 WQQCIDPTDREEV
+308 DPEEV
-321 KVRWQRLQAI
+321 RARAANPAI
-331 KAGDDTLEPLSE
+331 KP
-343 RSFDIERQSAEV
+343 RNFDIERQSAEA
-355 RLDYRASDDLTAIL
+355 RLDYRATDDLTAIL
-369 AAGYNKGD
+369 AAGYNKAD

-385 AGQAQDWAYNYVQL
+385 AGQAQDWAYNYVQF

-427 PIVDKSKLTA
+427 PIVDNSKLTA
-437 FQLQHSATLGVRQR
+437 FQVQHSSALGGRQR
-451 FTYGADVLLTRPDT
+451 FTYGVDVLLTRPDT
-465 EGTITGGNEDYDQT
+465 EGTINGGNENYDQT

-514 ISPRAG
+514 LSPRAG

-542 SSNNFYLDIRS
+542 SSNNLYLDIRS
-553 AQDPFGIG
+553 SRDAFGIG
-561 AAFAPSLGFA
+561 AAFEPSLGFA
-571 PAIDIRAQGTYRE
+571 PAIDVRAQGTYRE

-592 ARSGNGRPQFR
+592 TRSGNGRPQFR
-603 SSFAPVAGMDPSA
+603 SPFAPLAGMEPADY
-616 FIDLGDPVF
+616 IDLGDPVF
-625 TNVMWGLGRSGVLS
+625 TNVMWGLGRGGVLS
-639 ALNTELFLGLAAT
+639 RLDTPLFRGLAAT

-659 LEKAEAEAA
+659 LDQAAAEEAA
-668 AGQLLGGLDT
+668 SQLLGGLAA
-678 LLPEQLTG
+678 LVPEQLTG

-701 GNPAPFDPV
+701 GDSAPFDPV
-710 ADVID
+710 ADVLD

-728 LGYKGVV
+728 LGYKGVI
-735 GERLVVAADLYH
+735 GAKLVVAADLYH
-747 TRIKDF
+747 TRIEDF

-769 SLGAALGTSVGAA
+769 SLGAALGASLGAA
-782 LAENAELAAAVAPL
+782 LTENPEVAAAVAPL
-796 DNLVVPGT
+796 DNMQVPGT
-804 LEANREG
+804 LSGNG
-811 FRNGS
+811 NGS
-816 PMDEIISLFAGG
+816 PVDEIVTLFAGG
-828 AAGIPFGTVTPE
+828 AASIPFGTVTPE
-840 QAFEPTAVML
+840 QAFDPTAVAL
-850 TYRNFGEISLNGLD
+850 TYRNFGEITLNGLD

-874 WSLTGSYSYV
+874 WSLTGSYSWV

-890 KVDGIADIAL
+890 KVDDIADIAL

-907 KLGTSYTFDQQQLTL
+907 KLGTSYTFDQPQLTL

-934 ESGVFVGDVDAYSL
+934 QSGVFVGDVDSYSL
-948 LDLNASCL
+948 LDLNASYR
-956 LPFGSNLR
+956 LPFGHNLR

-972 LDNKHR
+972 LDTKHR

>member
-1 MKYKLLLYALVLWAG
+1 MKYKSLLYALVLWAG

-24 LSGVVK
+24 LSGVVM
-30 GLEGE
+30 GSEGE

-62 RFRLEGLPTGEYQ
+62 RFRLEELPVGEYQ
-75 LNVTHIGYRTLMR
+75 LNVTHIGYRSLMR
-88 EGVGIVS
+88 EGVSIVA
-95 GEQGLILTLETGII
+95 GEQELTLTLETGII

-128 PASVAVVEAEE
+128 PASVAIVEAAE

-154 LPGVDFSQTGL
+154 LPAVDFSQTGL

-219 GPGSALYGPNS
+219 GPGAALYGPNS

-245 GGTNVNVGLGERS
+245 AGTNVNVGLGERS

-273 LGYKVSAQ
+273 LGYKISAQ
-281 YYTGVDWGDQDQ
+281 HYTGVDWEYEDPVEVQARAANP
-293 CTDIDLANIGSEERL
+293 DI
-308 WQQCIDPTDREEV
+308 QP
-321 KVRWQRLQAI
+321 
-331 KAGDDTLEPLSE
+331 
-343 RSFDIERQSAEV
+343 RSFDIERQSAEA
-355 RLDYRASDDLTAIL
+355 RLDYKASDDLTAIL
-369 AAGYNKGD
+369 SAGYNKGD

-385 AGQAQDWAYNYVQL
+385 AGQAQDWEYNYVQL

-412 NGSNAGDTFTLRDGN
+412 NGSDAGDTFTLRDGA

-437 FQLQHSATLGVRQR
+437 FQLQHSATLGDIQR

-528 QILRLTYNRAFATP
+528 QILRLTYNHAFSTP

-553 AQDPFGIG
+553 SQDPFGIG
-561 AAFAPSLGFA
+561 AAFAPVLGFA

-592 ARSGNGRPQFR
+592 ARSDNGRPKFR
-603 SSFAPVAGMDPSA
+603 SSFAPVAGMDPA
-616 FIDLGDPVF
+616 DYIDLGDPVF

-639 ALNTELFLGLAAT
+639 ALNTELFMGLAAT
-652 QIGVLQG
+652 QIGILQE
-659 LEKAEAEAA
+659 LEKAEAEVAA
-668 AGQLLGGLDT
+668 QQLLGGLDA
-678 LLPEQLTG
+678 LLPAQLTG

-701 GNPAPFDPV
+701 GDSAPFDPV
-710 ADVID
+710 ADVFD

-728 LGYKGVV
+728 LGYKGIV

-747 TRIKDF
+747 TRIQDF

-769 SLGAALGTSVGAA
+769 SLGAALGASIGET
-782 LAENAELAAAVAPL
+782 LASDAELAAAVAPL
-796 DNLVVPGT
+796 DNMQVPGT
-804 LEANREG
+804 LSGNG
-811 FRNGS
+811 NGS
-816 PMDEIISLFAGG
+816 PVDEIVTLFAGG

-840 QAFEPTAVML
+840 QAFDPTAVML

-864 VNLAYFPSDQ
+864 VNLVYFPSDQ

-890 KVDGIADIAL
+890 NVDGIADIAL
-900 NAPGNKF
+900 NAPGNKL
-907 KLGTSYTFDQQQLTL
+907 KVGTSYTFDQEQLTL

-934 ESGVFVGDVDAYSL
+934 ESGVFVGDVEAYSL

-978 TFIGAPEIGRLVFGQ
+978 TFVGAPEIGRLVFGQ

>member
-1 MKYKLLLYALVLWAG
+1 MRYKLLVYAFVLWAG

-30 GLEGE
+30 GPEGE
-35 AIPGANVV
+35 SIPGANIV
-43 LVGDLLPGGK
+43 LIGDLLPGGK
-53 IGTATDEDG
+53 VGTATDEDG
-62 RFRLEGLPTGEYQ
+62 RFRLEGLPAGEYQ
-75 LNVTHIGYRTLMR
+75 LDVTHIGYRPLTR
-88 EGVGIVS
+88 EGVGIVG
-95 GEQGLILTLETGII
+95 GEQELMLTLETGII

-123 KVLEA
+123 KILEA
-128 PASVAVVEAEE
+128 PASVAVVEAHE
-139 IRNRPALSVAEHIRD
+139 IRNRPALSVVEHVRD

-171 VRGFNNVFSGA
+171 VRGFNNVFSGT

-239 RSPFTS
+239 RSPFNSAGTS
-245 GGTNVNVGLGERS
+245 AQVGLGERS
-258 VRKVGM
+258 VRQVSV
-264 RHAGAASDR
+264 RHAGAAGDR

-281 YYTGVDWGDQDQ
+281 HYTGMDWEYEDPAEVRARAANP
-293 CTDIDLANIGSEERL
+293 DIPPRN
-308 WQQCIDPTDREEV
+308 
-321 KVRWQRLQAI
+321 
-331 KAGDDTLEPLSE
+331 
-343 RSFDIERQSAEV
+343 FDIERQSTEA
-355 RLDYRASDDLTAIL
+355 RLDYRATDELTAIL
-369 AAGYNKGD
+369 AAGYNKGN

-412 NGSNAGDTFTLRDGN
+412 NGSDAGETFTLRDGK

-437 FQLQHSATLGVRQR
+437 FQLQHSVVLGVRQR

-487 SETALSEMLDLV
+487 SETALSEMLDVV

-514 ISPRAG
+514 ISPRVG

-528 QILRLTYNRAFATP
+528 QILRLTYNHAFATP
-542 SSNNFYLDIRS
+542 SSNNLYLDIRS
-553 AQDPFGIG
+553 SQDPFGIG

-584 GFASGWTF
+584 DMGGGWTF

-603 SSFAPVAGMDPSA
+603 SPFAPVAGMDPA
-616 FIDLGDPVF
+616 DFIDLGNPVF

-639 ALNTELFLGLAAT
+639 RLNTPLFMGLATT
-652 QIGVLQG
+652 QIGVLQE
-659 LEKAEAEAA
+659 LDQATAEAA
-668 AGQLLGGLDT
+668 AQQLLGGLDA
-678 LLPEQLTG
+678 LVPAQLTG

-701 GNPAPFDPV
+701 GDSAPFDPV
-710 ADVID
+710 ADVFD

-728 LGYKGVV
+728 LGYKGVI

-769 SLGAALGTSVGAA
+769 SLGAALGASIGEA

-796 DNLVVPGT
+796 DKMQVPGT
-804 LEANREG
+804 LSGNG
-811 FRNGS
+811 NGS
-816 PMDEIISLFAGG
+816 PVDEIVTLFAGG
-828 AAGIPFGTVTPE
+828 AASIPFGTVTPE
-840 QAFEPTAVML
+840 QAYDPTAVML
-850 TYRNFGEISLNGLD
+850 TVRNFGEISLNGLD

-884 DKTLFE
+884 DNTLFE

-900 NAPGNKF
+900 NAPGNKY
-907 KLGTSYTFDQQQLTL
+907 KLGTSYTLDQPQLTL

-972 LDNKHR
+972 LDTKHR

>member
-1 MKYKLLLYALVLWAG
+1 MKCKLLLYALVLWAG

-24 LSGVVK
+24 LSGVVV
-30 GLEGE
+30 GPEGE
-35 AIPGANVV
+35 TIPGANVV
-43 LVGDLLPGGK
+43 LVSDLLPGGK

-62 RFRLEGLPTGEYQ
+62 RFHLEGLPVGEYQ
-75 LNVTHIGYRTLMR
+75 LSVTHIGYRTLMR
-88 EGVGIVS
+88 EGVGIVA
-95 GEQGLILTLETGII
+95 GEQELLLTLETGII

-128 PASVAVVEAEE
+128 PASVAIVEAAE

-230 ANGVMHIIT
+230 ASGVMHIIT

-245 GGTNVNVGLGERS
+245 AGTNVNLGLGERS

-281 YYTGVDWGDQDQ
+281 YYTGMDWEYEDPVEVQARA
-293 CTDIDLANIGSEERL
+293 AN
-308 WQQCIDPTDREEV
+308 P
-321 KVRWQRLQAI
+321 AI
-331 KAGDDTLEPLSE
+331 QP

-355 RLDYRASDDLTAIL
+355 RLDYKASDDLTAIL

-412 NGSNAGDTFTLRDGN
+412 NGSDAGETFTLRDGN

-437 FQLQHSATLGVRQR
+437 FQIQHSAALGVRQR

-520 LVFKPKET
+520 LVFKPRET

-542 SSNNFYLDIRS
+542 SSNNLYLDIRS
-553 AQDPFGIG
+553 SQDPFGIG
-561 AAFAPSLGFA
+561 AAFAPVLGFA

-584 GFASGWTF
+584 GFPSGWTF

-603 SSFAPVAGMDPSA
+603 SSFAPVAGMDPA
-616 FIDLGDPVF
+616 DFIDLGDPVF
-625 TNVMWGLGRSGVLS
+625 TNVMWGLGRGGVLS
-639 ALNTELFLGLAAT
+639 ALNTPLFMGLAAT
-652 QIGVLQG
+652 QIGVLQE
-659 LEKAEAEAA
+659 LDQATAETAA
-668 AGQLLGGLDT
+668 QQLLGGLDA

-701 GNPAPFDPV
+701 GDPAPFDPV

-735 GERLVVAADLYH
+735 GAKLVVAADLYH

-769 SLGAALGTSVGAA
+769 SLGAALGASVGET

-796 DNLVVPGT
+796 DNMQVPGT
-804 LEANREG
+804 LSGNG
-811 FRNGS
+811 NGS
-816 PMDEIISLFAGG
+816 PVDEIVALFAGG

-840 QAFEPTAVML
+840 QAYDPTAVML

-907 KLGTSYTFDQQQLTL
+907 KLGTSYTFDQEQLTL

-934 ESGVFVGDVDAYSL
+934 ESGVFVGDVDSYSL

>member
-1 MKYKLLLYALVLWAG
+1 MKYKSLLYAFVLWAG

-24 LSGVVK
+24 LSGAVM
-30 GLEGE
+30 GPEGE
-35 AIPGANVV
+35 AIPGANIV

-62 RFRLEGLPTGEYQ
+62 RFRLEGLPVGEYQ
-75 LNVTHIGYRTLMR
+75 LSVTHIGYRSLMR
-88 EGVGIVS
+88 EGLGIVA
-95 GEQGLILTLETGII
+95 GEQELMLTLETGII

-128 PASVAVVEAEE
+128 PASVAIVEAEE
-139 IRNRPALSVAEHIRD
+139 IRNRPALSVVEHVRD

-258 VRKVGM
+258 VRKVDM

-281 YYTGVDWGDQDQ
+281 YYTGMDWEYEDPVEVQARA
-293 CTDIDLANIGSEERL
+293 AN
-308 WQQCIDPTDREEV
+308 P
-321 KVRWQRLQAI
+321 AI
-331 KAGDDTLEPLSE
+331 KP
-343 RSFDIERQSAEV
+343 RSFDIERQSAEA
-355 RLDYRASDDLTAIL
+355 RLDYKASDDLTAIL

-412 NGSNAGDTFTLRDGN
+412 NGSDAGDTFTLRDGN

-437 FQLQHSATLGVRQR
+437 FQLQHSVALGARQR

-528 QILRLTYNRAFATP
+528 QILRMTYNRAFATP
-542 SSNNFYLDIRS
+542 SSNNLYLDIRS
-553 AQDPFGIG
+553 LQDPFGIG
-561 AAFAPSLGFA
+561 AAFAPVLGFA

-603 SSFAPVAGMDPSA
+603 SSFAPVAGMDPA
-616 FIDLGDPVF
+616 DYIDLGDPIF

-639 ALNTELFLGLAAT
+639 ALNTPLFMGLTAT

-659 LEKAEAEAA
+659 LDQA
-668 AGQLLGGLDT
+668 AGEVAAQQLLGGLDA
-678 LLPEQLTG
+678 LVPEQLTG

-701 GNPAPFDPV
+701 GDPAPFDPV

-747 TRIKDF
+747 TRIQDF

-769 SLGAALGTSVGAA
+769 SLGAALGASIGEA

-796 DNLVVPGT
+796 DNMQVPGT
-804 LEANREG
+804 LSGNG
-811 FRNGS
+811 NGS
-816 PMDEIISLFAGG
+816 PVDEIVTLFAGG

-840 QAFEPTAVML
+840 QAYDPTAVML

-890 KVDGIADIAL
+890 NVDGIADIAL

-972 LDNKHR
+972 LDTKHR

>member
-1 MKYKLLLYALVLWAG
+1 MRYKLLVYAFVLWAG

-24 LSGVVK
+24 LAGVVK
-30 GLEGE
+30 GPEGE
-35 AIPGANVV
+35 SIPGANIV

-53 IGTATDEDG
+53 VGTATDEDG
-62 RFRLEGLPTGEYQ
+62 RFRLEELPAGEYQ
-75 LNVTHIGYRTLMR
+75 LSVTHIGYRPLTR
-88 EGVGIVS
+88 GGVGIVG
-95 GEQGLILTLETGII
+95 GEQELMLTLETGII

-128 PASVAVVEAEE
+128 PASVAVVEAHE
-139 IRNRPALSVAEHIRD
+139 IRNRPALSVVEHVRD

-239 RSPFTS
+239 RSPFNSAGTS
-245 GGTNVNVGLGERS
+245 AQVGLGERS
-258 VRKVGM
+258 VRQVSV
-264 RHAGAASDR
+264 RHAGAAGDR

-281 YYTGVDWGDQDQ
+281 HYTGMDWEYEDPEE
-293 CTDIDLANIGSEERL
+293 LRARAAN
-308 WQQCIDPTDREEV
+308 P
-321 KVRWQRLQAI
+321 AI
-331 KAGDDTLEPLSE
+331 KP
-343 RSFDIERQSAEV
+343 RSFDIERQSTEA
-355 RLDYRASDDLTAIL
+355 RLDYRATDELTAIL
-369 AAGYNKGD
+369 AAGYNKGN

-385 AGQAQDWAYNYVQL
+385 AGQAQDWVYNYVQL

-412 NGSNAGDTFTLRDGN
+412 NGSDAGDTFTLRDGQSV
-427 PIVDKSKLTA
+427 VDKSKLTA
-437 FQLQHSATLGVRQR
+437 FQLQHSVVLGVRQR

-487 SETALSEMLDLV
+487 SETALNEMLDVV

-506 HNRIPEGE
+506 HNHIPEGE
-514 ISPRAG
+514 ISPRVG
-520 LVFKPKET
+520 LVFKPQET
-528 QILRLTYNRAFATP
+528 QILRLTYNYAFATP
-542 SSNNFYLDIRS
+542 SSNNLYLDIRS
-553 AQDPFGIG
+553 SQDPFGIG
-561 AAFAPSLGFA
+561 AAFAPVLGFA

-584 GFASGWTF
+584 DMGGGWTF

-603 SSFAPVAGMDPSA
+603 SPFAPVAGMDPA
-616 FIDLGDPVF
+616 DFIDLGNPVF

-639 ALNTELFLGLAAT
+639 RLNTPLFMGLATT
-652 QIGVLQG
+652 QIGVLQE
-659 LEKAEAEAA
+659 LDQATAEAA
-668 AGQLLGGLDT
+668 AQQLLGGLVA
-678 LLPEQLTG
+678 LVPEQLTG

-701 GNPAPFDPV
+701 GDPAPFDPV
-710 ADVID
+710 ADVFD

-728 LGYKGVV
+728 LGYKGVI
-735 GERLVVAADLYH
+735 GGKLVVAADLYH

-769 SLGAALGTSVGAA
+769 SLAAALGASIGEA
-782 LAENAELAAAVAPL
+782 LAENTELAEAVAPL
-796 DNLVVPGT
+796 DKMQVPGT
-804 LEANREG
+804 LSGNG
-811 FRNGS
+811 NGS
-816 PMDEIISLFAGG
+816 PVDEIVTLFAGG
-828 AAGIPFGTVTPE
+828 AASIPFGTVTPE
-840 QAFEPTAVML
+840 QAYDPTAVML

-884 DKTLFE
+884 DQTLFE
-890 KVDGIADIAL
+890 KVDGLADIAL

-907 KLGTSYTFDQQQLTL
+907 KLGTSYTRDQPQLTL

-972 LDNKHR
+972 LDTKHR

>member
-1 MKYKLLLYALVLWAG
+1 MKYKLLLYAFVLWAG

-24 LSGVVK
+24 LSGVVV
-30 GLEGE
+30 GSEGE

-53 IGTATDEDG
+53 IGATTEEDG
-62 RFRLEGLPTGEYQ
+62 RFRLDGLPTGEYQ
-75 LNVTHIGYRTLMR
+75 LSVTHIGYRTLTR
-88 EGVGIVS
+88 EGVGIVA
-95 GEQGLILTLETGII
+95 GERELMLTLETGII

-128 PASVAVVEAEE
+128 PASVAVVEAAE
-139 IRNRPALSVAEHIRD
+139 IRNRPALSVVEHIRD
-154 LPGVDFSQTGL
+154 LPAVDFSQTGL

-219 GPGSALYGPNS
+219 GPGAALYGPNS

-245 GGTNVNVGLGERS
+245 AGTNVNLGMGEQS
-258 VRKVGM
+258 VRQVGV

-281 YYTGVDWGDQDQ
+281 YYAGVDWKYEDPVEVQARA
-293 CTDIDLANIGSEERL
+293 AN
-308 WQQCIDPTDREEV
+308 P
-321 KVRWQRLQAI
+321 AI
-331 KAGDDTLEPLSE
+331 QP
-343 RSFDIERQSAEV
+343 RNFDIERQSAEA

-385 AGQAQDWAYNYVQL
+385 AGQALDWAYNYVQL

-427 PIVDKSKLTA
+427 PIVDNSKLTA
-437 FQLQHSATLGVRQR
+437 LQLQHSAELGIRQR
-451 FTYGADVLLTRPDT
+451 FTYGVDVLMTRPDT
-465 EGTITGGNEDYDQT
+465 KGTINGGNEDYDQID
-479 NEFGAYVQ
+479 EFGAYVQ

-520 LVFKPKET
+520 LVFKPQET
-528 QILRLTYNRAFATP
+528 QILRLTYNRAFSTP
-542 SSNNFYLDIRS
+542 SSSNLYLDIRS
-553 AQDPFGIG
+553 SQDPFGIG
-561 AAFAPSLGFA
+561 AAFAPALGFA

-603 SSFAPVAGMDPSA
+603 SSFAPVAEMDPA
-616 FIDLGDPVF
+616 DFIDLGDPVF
-625 TNVMWGLGRSGVLS
+625 TNVMWGLGRSGVLG
-639 ALNTELFLGLAAT
+639 ALNTPLFMGLAAT
-652 QIGVLQG
+652 QIGILQELDRAAG
-659 LEKAEAEAA
+659 EAA
-668 AGQLLGGLDT
+668 AQQLLGGLDA
-678 LLPEQLTG
+678 LVPAQLTG

-701 GNPAPFDPV
+701 GDPAPFDPV
-710 ADVID
+710 DDVFD
-715 VPLTRSTTTETFE
+715 VPLTRSTTTETYEF
-728 LGYKGVV
+728 GYKGVV
-735 GERLVVAADLYH
+735 GEKLVVAADLYH
-747 TRIKDF
+747 TRIQDF

-769 SLGAALGTSVGAA
+769 SLGAALGASVGEA
-782 LAENAELAAAVAPL
+782 LAADAELAAAVAPL
-796 DNLVVPGT
+796 DNMQVPGT
-804 LEANREG
+804 LSGNG
-811 FRNGS
+811 NGS
-816 PMDEIISLFAGG
+816 PVDEIVALFAGG

-840 QAFEPTAVML
+840 QAFDPTAVML

-884 DKTLFE
+884 DKTLF
-890 KVDGIADIAL
+890 KNVDGIADIAL

-907 KLGTSYTFDQQQLTL
+907 KVGTSYTFDPPQLTL

-948 LDLNASCL
+948 LDLNASYL

-972 LDNKHR
+972 LDTKHR
-978 TFIGAPEIGRLVFGQ
+978 TFVGAPEIGRLVFGQ

>member
-1 MKYKLLLYALVLWAG
+1 MMKYKLLLYACVLWAG
-16 VAFGAEGT
+16 AAFGAEGT
-24 LSGVVK
+24 LSGVVM
-30 GLEGE
+30 GPEGE
-35 AIPGANVV
+35 TIPGANVV

-53 IGTATDEDG
+53 IGTATDEAG
-62 RFRLEGLPTGEYQ
+62 RFRLAGLPTGEYQ
-75 LNVTHIGYRTLMR
+75 LSVTHIGYRPLIR
-88 EGVGIVS
+88 EGVGIVG
-95 GEQGLILTLETGII
+95 GEQELRLRLETGLI

-128 PASVAVVEAEE
+128 PASVAVVEAKD

-154 LPGVDFSQTGL
+154 LPAVDFSQTGL

-219 GPGSALYGPNS
+219 GPGAALYGPNS

-239 RSPFTS
+239 HSPFTS
-245 GGTNVNVGLGERS
+245 AGTNVNVGVGERS
-258 VRKVGM
+258 VYKVGM
-264 RHAGAASDR
+264 RHAGTAGER

-281 YYTGVDWGDQDQ
+281 YYEGMDW
-293 CTDIDLANIGSEERL
+293 EYE
-308 WQQCIDPTDREEV
+308 DPEEV
-321 KVRWQRLQAI
+321 RARAANPAI
-331 KAGDDTLEPLSE
+331 QP
-343 RSFDIERQSAEV
+343 RSFDIERQSFEV

-369 AAGYNKGD
+369 ARGYNKAD

-385 AGQAQDWAYNYVQL
+385 AGQAQDWENNYVQL

-427 PIVDKSKLTA
+427 PIVDNSTLTA
-437 FQLQHSATLGVRQR
+437 FQLQHSAALGGRQR
-451 FTYGADVLLTRPDT
+451 FTYGVDVLLTRPDT
-465 EGTITGGNEDYDQT
+465 EGTINGGNEDYDQT

-520 LVFKPKET
+520 LVFKPRET

-542 SSNNFYLDIRS
+542 SSNNLYLDIS
-553 AQDPFGIG
+553 SSEDAFGIG
-561 AAFAPSLGFA
+561 AAFEPSLGFA
-571 PAIDIRAQGTYRE
+571 PAIDVRAQGTYRE
-584 GFASGWTF
+584 GFPSGWTF
-592 ARSGNGRPQFR
+592 TRSGNGRPQFR
-603 SSFAPVAGMDPSA
+603 SPFAPLAEKAAADY
-616 FIDLGDPVF
+616 IDLGDPLF
-625 TNVMWGLGRSGVLS
+625 TNVMWGLGRRGVLS
-639 ALNTELFLGLAAT
+639 RLNTPLFEGLAAT

-659 LEKAEAEAA
+659 LDQAAAEEAA
-668 AGQLLGGLDT
+668 AQLLGELAA
-678 LLPEQLTG
+678 LVPEQLTG
-686 LDNALLMLNLEKVAA
+686 LDNTLRMLNLEKVAA
-701 GNPAPFDPV
+701 GDPAPFDPV
-710 ADVID
+710 EDVLD

-735 GERLVVAADLYH
+735 GAKLVVAADLYH
-747 TRIKDF
+747 TRIEDF

-769 SLGAALGTSVGAA
+769 SLGAALGASLGET
-782 LAENAELAAAVAPL
+782 LTDNPEMAAAVAPL
-796 DNLVVPGT
+796 DNMQVPGT
-804 LEANREG
+804 LSGNG
-811 FRNGS
+811 NGS
-816 PMDEIISLFAGG
+816 PVDEIVTLFAGG
-828 AAGIPFGTVTPE
+828 AASIPFGTVTPE
-840 QAFEPTAVML
+840 QAFDPTAVML
-850 TYRNFGEISLNGLD
+850 TYRNFGEITLNGLD

-874 WSLTGSYSYV
+874 WSLTGNYSWV

-890 KVDGIADIAL
+890 KVDDIADIAL

-907 KLGTSYTFDQQQLTL
+907 KLGTSYTFDQPQLTL

-934 ESGVFVGDVDAYSL
+934 ESGVFVGDVDSYSL
-948 LDLNASCL
+948 LDLNASYR
-956 LPFGSNLR
+956 LPFGPMR

-972 LDNKHR
+972 LDTKHR

>member
-43 LVGDLLPGGK
+43 LVGDLLSDGK

-75 LNVTHIGYRTLMR
+75 LNVTHIGYRSLMR
-88 EGVGIVS
+88 EEVGIVA
-95 GEQGLILTLETGII
+95 GEQELMLTLETGII

-154 LPGVDFSQTGL
+154 LPAVDFSQTGL

-281 YYTGVDWGDQDQ
+281 YYTGVDWEYEDPVEVQARA
-293 CTDIDLANIGSEERL
+293 AN
-308 WQQCIDPTDREEV
+308 P
-321 KVRWQRLQAI
+321 AI
-331 KAGDDTLEPLSE
+331 KP
-343 RSFDIERQSAEV
+343 RSFDIERQSAEA
-355 RLDYRASDDLTAIL
+355 RLDYKASDDLTAIL
-369 AAGYNKGD
+369 SAGYNKGD

-542 SSNNFYLDIRS
+542 SSNNLYLDIRS
-553 AQDPFGIG
+553 LKDPFGIG

-603 SSFAPVAGMDPSA
+603 SPFAPVAGMGPAD

-639 ALNTELFLGLAAT
+639 ALNTPLFMGLATT
-652 QIGVLQG
+652 QIGILQE
-659 LEKAEAEAA
+659 LDRATAEAA
-668 AGQLLGGLDT
+668 AGQLLGGLDA
-678 LLPEQLTG
+678 LVPAQLTG
-686 LDNALLMLNLEKVAA
+686 LDNVLLKLNLEKVAA
-701 GNPAPFDPV
+701 GDPAPFDPI

-715 VPLTRSTTTETFE
+715 VPLTRSTTTETYEF
-728 LGYKGVV
+728 GYKGVV
-735 GERLVVAADLYH
+735 GEKLVVAADLYH
-747 TRIKDF
+747 TRIQDF

-769 SLGAALGTSVGAA
+769 SLGAALGASIGEA
-782 LAENAELAAAVAPL
+782 LSENAELAAAVAPL
-796 DNLVVPGT
+796 DNMQVPGT
-804 LEANREG
+804 LSGNG
-811 FRNGS
+811 NGS
-816 PMDEIISLFAGG
+816 PVDEIVTLFVGG

-840 QAFEPTAVML
+840 QAFDPTAVML

-890 KVDGIADIAL
+890 NVDGIADIAL

>member
-1 MKYKLLLYALVLWAG
+1 MKYKLLLYTLVLWAG

-24 LSGVVK
+24 LSGVVA
-30 GLEGE
+30 GPEGE

-43 LVGDLLPGGK
+43 LVSDLLPGGK

-62 RFRLEGLPTGEYQ
+62 RFRLERLPAGEYQ
-75 LNVTHIGYRTLMR
+75 LNVTHIGYRTLTR
-88 EGVGIVS
+88 EGVGIVA
-95 GEQGLILTLETGII
+95 GEQELMLTLETGII

-128 PASVAVVEAEE
+128 PASVAIVEAEE

-154 LPGVDFSQTGL
+154 LPAVDFSQTGL

-281 YYTGVDWGDQDQ
+281 YYTGMDWEYEDPVEVQARAANP
-293 CTDIDLANIGSEERL
+293 DI
-308 WQQCIDPTDREEV
+308 P
-321 KVRWQRLQAI
+321 
-331 KAGDDTLEPLSE
+331 P
-343 RSFDIERQSAEV
+343 RSFDIERQSAEA
-355 RLDYRASDDLTAIL
+355 RLDYKASDDLTAIL
-369 AAGYNKGD
+369 SAGYNKGD

-437 FQLQHSATLGVRQR
+437 FQLQHSAALGVRQR

-528 QILRLTYNRAFATP
+528 QILRLTYNHAFSTP
-542 SSNNFYLDIRS
+542 SSSNLYLDIRS
-553 AQDPFGIG
+553 SQDPFGIG
-561 AAFAPSLGFA
+561 AAFAPVLGFA

-584 GFASGWTF
+584 DMGGGWTF

-603 SSFAPVAGMDPSA
+603 SSFAPAAGMDPA
-616 FIDLGDPVF
+616 DYIDLGDPVF
-625 TNVMWGLGRSGVLS
+625 TNVMWGLGRGGVLS
-639 ALNTELFLGLAAT
+639 ALNTELFMGLAAT
-652 QIGVLQG
+652 QIGILQE
-659 LEKAEAEAA
+659 LDRATAEAA
-668 AGQLLGGLDT
+668 AQQLLGGLDA
-678 LLPEQLTG
+678 LLPERLTG

-701 GNPAPFDPV
+701 GDPAPFDPV

-728 LGYKGVV
+728 LGYKGIV
-735 GERLVVAADLYH
+735 GEKLVVAADLYH

-769 SLGAALGTSVGAA
+769 SLGAALGASVGEA
-782 LAENAELAAAVAPL
+782 LASDAELAAAVAPL
-796 DNLVVPGT
+796 DNMQVPGT
-804 LEANREG
+804 LSGNG
-811 FRNGS
+811 NGS
-816 PMDEIISLFAGG
+816 PVDEIVTLFAGG

-850 TYRNFGEISLNGLD
+850 TYRNFGEINLNGLD
-864 VNLAYFPSDQ
+864 VNLVYFPSDQ

-884 DKTLFE
+884 DQTLFE
-890 KVDGIADIAL
+890 NVDGIADIAL
-900 NAPGNKF
+900 NAPGNKL
-907 KLGTSYTFDQQQLTL
+907 KVGTSYTFDQEQLTL

-934 ESGVFVGDVDAYSL
+934 ESGVFVGDVEAYSL

>member
-30 GLEGE
+30 GPEGE
-35 AIPGANVV
+35 AIPGANIV
-43 LVGDLLPGGK
+43 LIGDLLPGGK
-53 IGTATDEDG
+53 IGTATGEDG
-62 RFRLEGLPTGEYQ
+62 RFRLEGLPAGEYQ
-75 LNVTHIGYRTLMR
+75 LSVTHIGYRPLTR
-88 EGVGIVS
+88 EGVGIVG
-95 GEQGLILTLETGII
+95 GEQELMLTLETGII

-128 PASVAVVEAEE
+128 PASVAVVEAHE
-139 IRNRPALSVAEHIRD
+139 IRNRPALSVVEHVRD

-239 RSPFTS
+239 RSPFNSAGTS
-245 GGTNVNVGLGERS
+245 AQVGLGERS
-258 VRKVGM
+258 VRQVSV
-264 RHAGAASDR
+264 RHAGAAGDR

-281 YYTGVDWGDQDQ
+281 HYTGMDW
-293 CTDIDLANIGSEERL
+293 EYE
-308 WQQCIDPTDREEV
+308 DPEEV
-321 KVRWQRLQAI
+321 RARAANPAI
-331 KAGDDTLEPLSE
+331 KP
-343 RSFDIERQSAEV
+343 RSFDIERQSAEA
-355 RLDYRASDDLTAIL
+355 RLDYRATDELTAIL
-369 AAGYNKGD
+369 AAGYNKGN

-385 AGQAQDWAYNYVQL
+385 AGQAQDWVYNYVQL

-412 NGSNAGDTFTLRDGN
+412 NGSNAGDTFTLRDGQSV
-427 PIVDKSKLTA
+427 VDKSKLTA
-437 FQLQHSATLGVRQR
+437 FQLQHSVVLGVRQR

-465 EGTITGGNEDYDQT
+465 EGTITGGNEDYDQI

-514 ISPRAG
+514 ISPRVG
-520 LVFKPKET
+520 LVFKPQET
-528 QILRLTYNRAFATP
+528 QILRLTYNHAFATP
-542 SSNNFYLDIRS
+542 SSSNLYLDLRS
-553 AQDPFGIG
+553 RQDAFGIG
-561 AAFAPSLGFA
+561 AAFEPSLGFA

-603 SSFAPVAGMDPSA
+603 SPFAPVAGMDPA
-616 FIDLGDPVF
+616 DFIDLGDPVF
-625 TNVMWGLGRSGVLS
+625 TNVMWGLGRRGVLS
-639 ALNTELFLGLAAT
+639 RLNTPLFMGLAET
-652 QIGVLQG
+652 QIGVLQE
-659 LEKAEAEAA
+659 LDQEEAEAA
-668 AGQLLGGLDT
+668 AQQLLGGLDA
-678 LLPEQLTG
+678 LVPAQLTG
-686 LDNALLMLNLEKVAA
+686 LDNAMLMLNLEKVAA
-701 GNPAPFDPV
+701 GVSAPFDPV
-710 ADVID
+710 ADVVD

-728 LGYKGVV
+728 LGYKGVI
-735 GERLVVAADLYH
+735 GAKLVVAADLYH
-747 TRIKDF
+747 TRIQDF

-769 SLGAALGTSVGAA
+769 SLGAALGVSIGDALA
-782 LAENAELAAAVAPL
+782 LAENAGLAAAVAPL
-796 DNLVVPGT
+796 DSLVVPGT
-804 LEANREG
+804 LEGDREG
-811 FRNGS
+811 LRNGS
-816 PMDEIISLFAGG
+816 PVDEIATLFAGG
-828 AAGIPFGTVTPE
+828 AASIPFGTVTPE
-840 QAFEPTAVML
+840 QAYDPTAVML

-884 DKTLFE
+884 DNTLFE

-900 NAPGNKF
+900 NAPGNKY
-907 KLGTSYTFDQQQLTL
+907 KLGTSYTLDQPQLTL

-956 LPFGSNLR
+956 LPFGNNLR

-972 LDNKHR
+972 LDTKHR

>member
-1 MKYKLLLYALVLWAG
+1 MKYKLLLYAFVLWAG

-30 GLEGE
+30 GPEGE
-35 AIPGANVV
+35 SIPGANIV
-43 LVGDLLPGGK
+43 LIGDLLPGGK
-53 IGTATDEDG
+53 VGTATDEDG
-62 RFRLEGLPTGEYQ
+62 RFRLEGLPAGEYQ
-75 LNVTHIGYRTLMR
+75 LSVTHIGYRPLTR
-88 EGVGIVS
+88 EGVGIVG
-95 GEQGLILTLETGII
+95 GEQELMLTLETGII

-128 PASVAVVEAEE
+128 PASVAVVEAHE
-139 IRNRPALSVAEHIRD
+139 IRNRPALSVVEHVRD

-171 VRGFNNVFSGA
+171 VRGFNNVFSGT

-239 RSPFTS
+239 RSPFNSAGTS
-245 GGTNVNVGLGERS
+245 AQVGLGERS
-258 VRKVGM
+258 VRQVSV
-264 RHAGAASDR
+264 RHAGAAGDR

-281 YYTGVDWGDQDQ
+281 HYTGMDWEYEDPAEVRARAANP
-293 CTDIDLANIGSEERL
+293 DIPPRN
-308 WQQCIDPTDREEV
+308 
-321 KVRWQRLQAI
+321 
-331 KAGDDTLEPLSE
+331 
-343 RSFDIERQSAEV
+343 FDIERQSTEA
-355 RLDYRASDDLTAIL
+355 RLDYRATDELTAIL
-369 AAGYNKGD
+369 AAGYNKGN

-385 AGQAQDWAYNYVQL
+385 AGQAQDWVYNYVQL

-412 NGSNAGDTFTLRDGN
+412 NRSDAGDSTRTARTFTLRDGK

-437 FQLQHSATLGVRQR
+437 FQLQHSVVLGVRQR

-487 SETALSEMLDLV
+487 SETALSEMLDVV

-514 ISPRAG
+514 ISPRVG

-528 QILRLTYNRAFATP
+528 QILRLTYNHAFATP
-542 SSNNFYLDIRS
+542 SSNNLYLDIRS
-553 AQDPFGIG
+553 SQDPFGIG
-561 AAFAPSLGFA
+561 AAFAPVLGFA

-584 GFASGWTF
+584 DMGGGWTF

-603 SSFAPVAGMDPSA
+603 SPFAPVAGMDPA
-616 FIDLGDPVF
+616 DFIDLGNPVF

-639 ALNTELFLGLAAT
+639 RLNTPLFMGLATT
-652 QIGVLQG
+652 QIGVLQE
-659 LEKAEAEAA
+659 LDQATAEAA
-668 AGQLLGGLDT
+668 AQQLLGGLDA
-678 LLPEQLTG
+678 LVPAQLTG

-701 GNPAPFDPV
+701 GDSAPFDPV
-710 ADVID
+710 ADVFD

-728 LGYKGVV
+728 LGYKGVI

-769 SLGAALGTSVGAA
+769 SLAAALGASIGEA

-796 DNLVVPGT
+796 DKMQVPGT
-804 LEANREG
+804 LSGNG
-811 FRNGS
+811 NGS
-816 PMDEIISLFAGG
+816 PVDEIVTLFAGG
-828 AAGIPFGTVTPE
+828 AASIPFGTVTPE
-840 QAFEPTAVML
+840 QAYDPTAVML

-884 DKTLFE
+884 DQTLFE
-890 KVDGIADIAL
+890 KVDGLADIAL

-907 KLGTSYTFDQQQLTL
+907 KLGTSYTLDQPQLTL
-922 GAQWRYVGAFRQ
+922 GAQGRYVGAFRQ

-972 LDNKHR
+972 LDTKHR

>member
-1 MKYKLLLYALVLWAG
+1 MKYKSFLYALVLWAG
-16 VAFGAEGT
+16 FAFAEEGT
-24 LSGVVK
+24 LSGVVM
-30 GLEGE
+30 GPEGE

-43 LVGDLLPGGK
+43 LVSDLLPGGK
-53 IGTATDEDG
+53 IGTATDAEG
-62 RFRLEGLPTGEYQ
+62 LFRLEGLPVGEYQ
-75 LNVTHIGYRTLMR
+75 LSVTHIGYRDLMR
-88 EGVGIVS
+88 EGVGVVT
-95 GEQGLILTLETGII
+95 GEQELTLTLETGII

-128 PASVAVVEAEE
+128 PASVAIVEAEE

-154 LPGVDFSQTGL
+154 LPAVDFSQTGL

-264 RHAGAASDR
+264 RHAGATGDR

-281 YYTGVDWGDQDQ
+281 HYTGTDWEYEDPAEVQARA
-293 CTDIDLANIGSEERL
+293 AN
-308 WQQCIDPTDREEV
+308 P
-321 KVRWQRLQAI
+321 AI
-331 KAGDDTLEPLSE
+331 PP
-343 RSFDIERQSAEV
+343 RSFDIERQSAEA
-355 RLDYRASDDLTAIL
+355 RLDYKASDDLTAIL
-369 AAGYNKGD
+369 SAGYNKGD

-412 NGSNAGDTFTLRDGN
+412 NGSDAGDTFTLRDGQ

-437 FQLQHSATLGVRQR
+437 FQLQHSAALGARQR
-451 FTYGADVLLTRPDT
+451 FTYGVDVLLTRPDT

-528 QILRLTYNRAFATP
+528 QILRLTYNHAFSTP
-542 SSNNFYLDIRS
+542 SSSNLYLDIRS
-553 AQDPFGIG
+553 SQDPFGIG
-561 AAFAPSLGFA
+561 AAFAPVLGFA

-592 ARSGNGRPQFR
+592 ARSDNGRPKFR
-603 SSFAPVAGMDPSA
+603 SSFAPVAGMDPA
-616 FIDLGDPVF
+616 DYIDLGDPVF
-625 TNVMWGLGRSGVLS
+625 TNVMWGLGRGGVLS
-639 ALNTELFLGLAAT
+639 ALNTPLFMGLATT
-652 QIGVLQG
+652 QIGILQE
-659 LEKAEAEAA
+659 LDRAEAEAA
-668 AGQLLGGLDT
+668 AQQLLGGLDA
-678 LLPEQLTG
+678 LVPAQLTG
-686 LDNALLMLNLEKVAA
+686 LDNAMLKLNLEKVAA
-701 GNPAPFDPV
+701 GDSAPFDPV

-728 LGYKGVV
+728 LGYKGIV
-735 GERLVVAADLYH
+735 GEKLVVAADLYH
-747 TRIKDF
+747 TRIQDF

-769 SLGAALGTSVGAA
+769 SLGAALGASIGEA

-796 DNLVVPGT
+796 DNMQVPGT
-804 LEANREG
+804 LSGNG
-811 FRNGS
+811 NGS
-816 PMDEIISLFAGG
+816 PVDEIVTLFAGG

-884 DKTLFE
+884 DQTLFE
-890 KVDGIADIAL
+890 NVDGIADIAL

-907 KLGTSYTFDQQQLTL
+907 KLGTSYAFDQEQLTL

-972 LDNKHR
+972 LDTKHR

>member
-1 MKYKLLLYALVLWAG
+1 MMKYKLLLYACVLWAG
-16 VAFGAEGT
+16 AAFGAEGT
-24 LSGVVK
+24 LSGVVL
-30 GLEGE
+30 GPEGE

-53 IGTATDEDG
+53 IGTATDEAG
-62 RFRLEGLPTGEYQ
+62 RFRLAGLPAGEYQ
-75 LNVTHIGYRTLMR
+75 LSVTHIGYRPLIR
-88 EGVGIVS
+88 EGVGIVG
-95 GEQGLILTLETGII
+95 GEQELRLRLETGLI

-128 PASVAVVEAEE
+128 PASVAVVEAKD

-154 LPGVDFSQTGL
+154 LPAVDFSQTGL

-219 GPGSALYGPNS
+219 GPGAALYGPNS

-239 RSPFTS
+239 HSPFTS
-245 GGTNVNVGLGERS
+245 AGTNVNVGVGERS
-258 VRKVGM
+258 VYKVGM
-264 RHAGAASDR
+264 RHAGTAGER

-281 YYTGVDWGDQDQ
+281 YYEGMDW
-293 CTDIDLANIGSEERL
+293 EYE
-308 WQQCIDPTDREEV
+308 DPEEV
-321 KVRWQRLQAI
+321 RARAANPAI
-331 KAGDDTLEPLSE
+331 QP

-369 AAGYNKGD
+369 AAGYNKAD

-385 AGQAQDWAYNYVQL
+385 AGQAQDWENNYVQL

-427 PIVDKSKLTA
+427 PIVDNSTLTA
-437 FQLQHSATLGVRQR
+437 FQLQHSAALGGRQR
-451 FTYGADVLLTRPDT
+451 FTYGVDVLLTRPDT
-465 EGTITGGNEDYDQT
+465 EGTINGGNEDYDQT

-487 SETALSEMLDLV
+487 SETALGEMLDLV

-520 LVFKPKET
+520 LVFKPRET

-542 SSNNFYLDIRS
+542 SSNNLYLDIS
-553 AQDPFGIG
+553 SSEDAFGIG
-561 AAFAPSLGFA
+561 AAFEPSLGFR
-571 PAIDIRAQGTYRE
+571 PAIDVRAQGTYRE

-592 ARSGNGRPQFR
+592 TRSGNGRPQFR
-603 SSFAPVAGMDPSA
+603 SPFAPLAEKEAASY
-616 FIDLGDPVF
+616 IDLGDPLF
-625 TNVMWGLGRSGVLS
+625 TNVMWGLGRRGVLS
-639 ALNTELFLGLAAT
+639 RLNTPLFEGLAAT

-659 LEKAEAEAA
+659 LDQAAAEEAA
-668 AGQLLGGLDT
+668 AQLLGELAA
-678 LLPEQLTG
+678 LVPEQLTG
-686 LDNALLMLNLEKVAA
+686 LDNTLRMLNLEKVAA
-701 GNPAPFDPV
+701 GDPAPFDPV
-710 ADVID
+710 EDVLD

-735 GERLVVAADLYH
+735 GAKLVVAADLYH
-747 TRIKDF
+747 TRIEDF

-769 SLGAALGTSVGAA
+769 SLGAALGASLGTA
-782 LAENAELAAAVAPL
+782 LTDNPEMAAAVAPL
-796 DNLVVPGT
+796 DNMQVPGT
-804 LEANREG
+804 LSGNG
-811 FRNGS
+811 NGS
-816 PMDEIISLFAGG
+816 PVDEIVTLFAGG
-828 AAGIPFGTVTPE
+828 AASIPFGTVTPE
-840 QAFEPTAVML
+840 QAFDPTAVML
-850 TYRNFGEISLNGLD
+850 TYRNFGEITLNGLD

-874 WSLTGSYSYV
+874 WVLTGNYSWV

-890 KVDGIADIAL
+890 KVDNIADIAL

-907 KLGTSYTFDQQQLTL
+907 KLGTSYTFDQPQLTL

-934 ESGVFVGDVDAYSL
+934 ESGVFVGDVDSYSL
-948 LDLNASCL
+948 LDLNASYR
-956 LPFGSNLR
+956 LPFGPMR

-972 LDNKHR
+972 LDTKHR

>member
-1 MKYKLLLYALVLWAG
+1 MKCKLLLYALVLWAG

-24 LSGVVK
+24 LSGVVM
-30 GLEGE
+30 GPEGE

-43 LVGDLLPGGK
+43 LVSDLLPGGK
-53 IGTATDEDG
+53 TGAATDEDG
-62 RFRLEGLPTGEYQ
+62 RFRLEGLPAGEYQ
-75 LNVTHIGYRTLMR
+75 LDVTHIGYRPLTR
-88 EGVGIVS
+88 EGVGIVA
-95 GEQGLILTLETGII
+95 GEQELTLTLETGII
-109 FLDQNV
+109 FLDQSV

-128 PASVAVVEAEE
+128 PASVAIVEAEE
-139 IRNRPALSVAEHIRD
+139 IRNRPALSVVEHIRD
-154 LPGVDFSQTGL
+154 LPAVDFSQTGL

-219 GPGSALYGPNS
+219 GPGAALYGPNS

-239 RSPFTS
+239 RSPLTS
-245 GGTNVNVGLGERS
+245 AGTNVNVGLGERS
-258 VRKVGM
+258 VRKAEM
-264 RHAGAASDR
+264 RHAGASDR

-281 YYTGVDWGDQDQ
+281 YYTGTDWEYEDPVEVQARADNP
-293 CTDIDLANIGSEERL
+293 DIPPRN
-308 WQQCIDPTDREEV
+308 
-321 KVRWQRLQAI
+321 
-331 KAGDDTLEPLSE
+331 
-343 RSFDIERQSAEV
+343 FDIERQSAEA
-355 RLDYRASDDLTAIL
+355 RLDYRATDDLTAIL
-369 AAGYNKGD
+369 AAGYNKAD

-385 AGQAQDWAYNYVQL
+385 AGQAQGWAYNYVQL

-412 NGSNAGDTFTLRDGN
+412 NRSDAGDSTRTARTFTLRDGK
-427 PIVDKSKLTA
+427 PIVDNSKLTA
-437 FQLQHSATLGVRQR
+437 FQLQHSATLGDIQR
-451 FTYGADVLLTRPDT
+451 FTYGVDVLLTRPDT
-465 EGTITGGNEDYDQT
+465 DSTITGVNEDYDQI

-520 LVFKPKET
+520 LVFKPQET
-528 QILRLTYNRAFATP
+528 QILRLTYNRAFSTP
-542 SSNNFYLDIRS
+542 SSSNLYLDIRS
-553 AQDPFGIG
+553 QKDPFEIG
-561 AAFAPSLGFA
+561 KSFEPVLRFA

-584 GFASGWTF
+584 GFPNGWAF
-592 ARSGNGRPQFR
+592 KRSGNGRPQFR
-603 SSFAPVAGMDPSA
+603 SSFAPVAGMDPA
-616 FIDLGDPVF
+616 AYIDLGDPVF
-625 TNVMWGLGRSGVLS
+625 TNVMWGLGRGGVLS
-639 ALNTELFLGLAAT
+639 ALNTPLFLGLATT
-652 QIGVLQG
+652 QIGVLQE
-659 LEKAEAEAA
+659 LEQAEAEVAA
-668 AGQLLGGLDT
+668 QQLLGGLVA
-678 LLPEQLTG
+678 LVPEQLAG

-701 GNPAPFDPV
+701 GDSAPFDPV
-710 ADVID
+710 ADVFD
-715 VPLTRSTTTETFE
+715 VPLTGSTTTETFE
-728 LGYKGVV
+728 LGYKGIV

-753 VSPIQVQTPNV
+753 VSPVQVQTPNV

-769 SLGAALGTSVGAA
+769 SLGAALGASVGGA

-796 DNLVVPGT
+796 DNMQVPGT
-804 LEANREG
+804 LSGNG
-811 FRNGS
+811 NGS
-816 PMDEIISLFAGG
+816 PVDEIVTLFASG
-828 AAGIPFGTVTPE
+828 AASIPFGTVTPE
-840 QAFEPTAVML
+840 QAVDPTAVML
-850 TYRNFGEISLNGLD
+850 GYRNFGEISLNGLD

-884 DKTLFE
+884 DETLFE
-890 KVDGIADIAL
+890 KVDDIADIAL

-907 KLGTSYTFDQQQLTL
+907 KMGTSYTFGQQQLTL

-934 ESGVFVGDVDAYSL
+934 ESGVFIGDVEAYSL
-948 LDLNASCL
+948 LDVNASYL
-956 LPFGSNLR
+956 LPFGDNLR

>member
-1 MKYKLLLYALVLWAG
+1 MKCKLLLYALVLWAG

-24 LSGVVK
+24 LSGVVM
-30 GLEGE
+30 GPEGD

-43 LVGDLLPGGK
+43 LVSDLLAGGK
-53 IGTATDEDG
+53 TGMATDEDG
-62 RFRLEGLPTGEYQ
+62 RFRLEGLPVGEYQ
-75 LNVTHIGYRTLMR
+75 LSVTHIGYRPLMR
-88 EGVGIVS
+88 EGVGIVA
-95 GEQGLILTLETGII
+95 GEQELMLTLETGII

-128 PASVAVVEAEE
+128 PASVAIVEAEE

-239 RSPFTS
+239 HSPFTS
-245 GGTNVNVGLGERS
+245 AGTNVNVGLGERS

-281 YYTGVDWGDQDQ
+281 YYTGMDWEYEDPVEVQARA
-293 CTDIDLANIGSEERL
+293 AN
-308 WQQCIDPTDREEV
+308 P
-321 KVRWQRLQAI
+321 AI
-331 KAGDDTLEPLSE
+331 KP
-343 RSFDIERQSAEV
+343 RSFDIERQSAEA
-355 RLDYRASDDLTAIL
+355 RLDYKASDDLTAIL

-412 NGSNAGDTFTLRDGN
+412 NGSDAGETFTLRDGN

-437 FQLQHSATLGVRQR
+437 FQIQHSATLGVRQR

-542 SSNNFYLDIRS
+542 SSNNLYLDIRS
-553 AQDPFGIG
+553 SQDPFGIG
-561 AAFAPSLGFA
+561 AAFAPVLGFA

-603 SSFAPVAGMDPSA
+603 SSFAPVAGMDPA
-616 FIDLGDPVF
+616 DYIDLGDPVF
-625 TNVMWGLGRSGVLS
+625 TNVMWGLGRGGVLS

-668 AGQLLGGLDT
+668 AGQLLGGLDA

-701 GNPAPFDPV
+701 GDPAPFDPV

-735 GERLVVAADLYH
+735 GEKLVVAADLYH

-769 SLGAALGTSVGAA
+769 SLGAALGASVGET

-796 DNLVVPGT
+796 DNMQVPGT
-804 LEANREG
+804 LSGNG
-811 FRNGS
+811 NGS
-816 PMDEIISLFAGG
+816 PVDEIVALFAGG

-900 NAPGNKF
+900 NAPGNKL
-907 KLGTSYTFDQQQLTL
+907 KLGTSYTFDQEQLTL

-934 ESGVFVGDVDAYSL
+934 ESGVFIGDVDAYSL
-948 LDLNASCL
+948 LDLNASYL
-956 LPFGSNLR
+956 LPFGDNLR

-972 LDNKHR
+972 LDTKHR

>member
-1 MKYKLLLYALVLWAG
+1 MNCKLLLCALVLWAG
-16 VAFGAEGT
+16 VAFGQEGT
-24 LSGVVK
+24 LAGVVV
-30 GLEGE
+30 GPEGE
-35 AIPGANVV
+35 TIPGANVV
-43 LVGDLLPGGK
+43 LIGDLLPDGK

-75 LNVTHIGYRTLMR
+75 LSVTHIGYRPLMR
-88 EGVGIVS
+88 EGVGIVA
-95 GEQGLILTLETGII
+95 GEQELTLTLETGII
-109 FLDQNV
+109 FLDQSV
-115 VSASRRQE
+115 VSASRRPE

-128 PASVAVVEAEE
+128 PASVAIVEAEE
-139 IRNRPALSVAEHIRD
+139 IRNRPALSVVEHIRD
-154 LPGVDFSQTGL
+154 LPAVDFSQTGL

-239 RSPFTS
+239 RSPLTS
-245 GGTNVNVGLGERS
+245 AGTNINVGLGERS

-281 YYTGVDWGDQDQ
+281 YYTGMDW
-293 CTDIDLANIGSEERL
+293 EYE
-308 WQQCIDPTDREEV
+308 DPEEV
-321 KVRWQRLQAI
+321 RARAANPAI
-331 KAGDDTLEPLSE
+331 KP
-343 RSFDIERQSAEV
+343 RNFDIERQAVEA
-355 RLDYRASDDLTAIL
+355 RLDYRAADDLTAIL

-385 AGQAQDWAYNYVQL
+385 AGQAQDWAYHYVQL

-412 NGSNAGDTFTLRDGN
+412 NGSNAGDTFTLRDGE
-427 PIVDKSKLTA
+427 PIVDNSKLSA
-437 FQLQHSATLGVRQR
+437 FQLQHSAALGIRQR
-451 FTYGADVLLTRPDT
+451 FTYGVDVLLTRPDT
-465 EGTITGGNEDYDQT
+465 EGTINGGNEEYDQT

-506 HNRIPEGE
+506 HNRIPEAE

-520 LVFKPKET
+520 LVFKPQET

-542 SSNNFYLDIRS
+542 SGNNLYLDKLSSRD
-553 AQDPFGIG
+553 AFGIG
-561 AAFAPSLGFA
+561 AAFAPLLGFA
-571 PAIDIRAQGTYRE
+571 PAIDARAQGTYRE
-584 GFASGWTF
+584 GFVSGWTF
-592 ARSGNGRPQFR
+592 ARSDNGRPQFR
-603 SSFAPVAGMDPSA
+603 SPFAPLAGMQKADY
-616 FIDLGDPVF
+616 IDLGDPAF

-639 ALNTELFLGLAAT
+639 SLNSALFQGLAAT
-652 QIGVLQG
+652 QIRQIRGNQG
-659 LEKAEAEAA
+659 LDLDQAAAEAA
-668 AGQLLGGLDT
+668 AQQLVGGLDA
-678 LLPEQLTG
+678 LVPAQLTG
-686 LDNALLMLNLEKVAA
+686 LDNALLALSFEKAAA
-701 GNPAPFDPV
+701 GDSVPFDPV
-710 ADVID
+710 ADVVD

-728 LGYKGVV
+728 LGYKGII
-735 GERLVVAADLYH
+735 GEKLVVAADLYH

-769 SLGAALGTSVGAA
+769 SLGAALGASVGEALTENAA
-782 LAENAELAAAVAPL
+782 LAEAVAPL
-796 DNLVVPGT
+796 DNMQVPDALSG
-804 LEANREG
+804 NG
-811 FRNGS
+811 NGS
-816 PMDEIISLFAGG
+816 PVDEIVALFAGG
-828 AAGIPFGTVTPE
+828 AASIPFGTVTPE
-840 QAFEPTAVML
+840 QAFDPTAVTL
-850 TYRNFGEISLNGLD
+850 TYRNFGEITLNGLD

-884 DKTLFE
+884 DETLFE
-890 KVDGIADIAL
+890 NVDGIADIAL

-907 KLGTSYTFDQQQLTL
+907 KVGTSYAFDQEQLTL

-948 LDLNASCL
+948 LDVNAAYRLTQNLVLRVNASNVL
-956 LPFGSNLR
+956 NLV
-964 LGVDVSNA
+964 LKEKYVDGKKEI
-972 LDNKHR
+972 DWIWNKGYR
-978 TFIGAPEIGRLVFGQ
+978 TFIGAPEIGRLVFAQ

>member
-1 MKYKLLLYALVLWAG
+1 MKCKLLLYALVLWAG

-24 LSGVVK
+24 LSGVVM
-30 GLEGE
+30 GPEGE

-53 IGTATDEDG
+53 TGAATDEDG
-62 RFRLEGLPTGEYQ
+62 RFRLEGLPAGEYQ
-75 LNVTHIGYRTLMR
+75 LDVTHIGYRPLMR
-88 EGVGIVS
+88 EGVGIVA
-95 GEQGLILTLETGII
+95 GEQELTLTLETGII

-128 PASVAVVEAEE
+128 PASVAIVEAEE
-139 IRNRPALSVAEHIRD
+139 IRNRPALSVVEHIRD
-154 LPGVDFSQTGL
+154 LPAVDFSQTGL

-219 GPGSALYGPNS
+219 GPGAALYGPNS

-239 RSPFTS
+239 RSPLTS
-245 GGTNVNVGLGERS
+245 AGTNVNVGLGERS
-258 VRKVGM
+258 VRKAEM
-264 RHAGAASDR
+264 RHAGASDR

-281 YYTGVDWGDQDQ
+281 YYTGTDWEYEDPVEVQARADNP
-293 CTDIDLANIGSEERL
+293 DIPARN
-308 WQQCIDPTDREEV
+308 
-321 KVRWQRLQAI
+321 
-331 KAGDDTLEPLSE
+331 
-343 RSFDIERQSAEV
+343 FDIERQSAEA
-355 RLDYRASDDLTAIL
+355 RLDYRATDDLTAIL
-369 AAGYNKGD
+369 AAGYNKGS

-399 RLLYKNWFAQVFQ
+399 RLLYKNWFAQAFQ
-412 NGSNAGDTFTLRDGN
+412 NGSNAGDTFTLRDGQ

-437 FQLQHSATLGVRQR
+437 FQLQHSAVLGGRQR
-451 FTYGADVLLTRPDT
+451 FTYGVDALLTRPDT
-465 EGTITGGNEDYDQT
+465 EGTINGVNEDYDQT

-520 LVFKPKET
+520 LVFKPQEA
-528 QILRLTYNRAFATP
+528 QILRLTYNRAFSTP
-542 SSNNFYLDIRS
+542 SSSNLYLDLS
-553 AQDPFGIG
+553 SQKDPFGIG
-561 AAFAPSLGFA
+561 SSFAPVLGFA
-571 PAIDIRAQGTYRE
+571 PAIDIRVQGTYRE
-584 GFASGWTF
+584 GFANGWAF
-592 ARSGNGRPQFR
+592 KRSGNGRPQFR
-603 SSFAPVAGMDPSA
+603 SSFAPVAGMDPA
-616 FIDLGDPVF
+616 AYIDLGDPVF
-625 TNVMWGLGRSGVLS
+625 TNVMWGLGRGGVLS
-639 ALNTELFLGLAAT
+639 ALSKSEPDKPDFPEIAAT
-652 QIGVLQG
+652 QIGVLQE
-659 LEKAEAEAA
+659 LDQAEAEAA
-668 AGQLLGGLDT
+668 VQQLLGGLVA
-678 LLPEQLTG
+678 LVPEQLAG

-701 GNPAPFDPV
+701 GDSAPFDPV
-710 ADVID
+710 ADVFD
-715 VPLTRSTTTETFE
+715 VPLTGSTTTETFE
-728 LGYKGVV
+728 LGYKGIV

-753 VSPIQVQTPNV
+753 VSPVQVQTPNV

-769 SLGAALGTSVGAA
+769 SLGAALGASVGGA

-796 DNLVVPGT
+796 DNMQVPGT
-804 LEANREG
+804 LSGNG
-811 FRNGS
+811 NGS
-816 PMDEIISLFAGG
+816 PVDEIVTLFASG
-828 AAGIPFGTVTPE
+828 AASIPFGTVTPE
-840 QAFEPTAVML
+840 QAVDPTAVML
-850 TYRNFGEISLNGLD
+850 GYRNFGEISLNGLD

-884 DKTLFE
+884 DETLFE

-907 KLGTSYTFDQQQLTL
+907 KVGTSYTFGQQQLTL

-934 ESGVFVGDVDAYSL
+934 ESGVFIGDVDAYSL
-948 LDLNASCL
+948 LDVNASYL
-956 LPFGSNLR
+956 LPFGDNLR

>member
-1 MKYKLLLYALVLWAG
+1 MKYKLLLYAFVLWAG

-30 GLEGE
+30 GPEGE
-35 AIPGANVV
+35 SIPGANVV

-53 IGTATDEDG
+53 VGTATDEDG
-62 RFRLEGLPTGEYQ
+62 RFRLEGLPAGEYQ
-75 LNVTHIGYRTLMR
+75 LSVTHIGYRPLTR
-88 EGVGIVS
+88 EGVGIVG
-95 GEQGLILTLETGII
+95 GEQELMLTLETGII

-128 PASVAVVEAEE
+128 PASVAVVEAHE
-139 IRNRPALSVAEHIRD
+139 IRNRPALSVVEHVRD

-239 RSPFTS
+239 RSPFNSAGTS
-245 GGTNVNVGLGERS
+245 AQVGLGERS
-258 VRKVGM
+258 VRQVSV
-264 RHAGAASDR
+264 RHAGAAGDR

-281 YYTGVDWGDQDQ
+281 HYTGMDW
-293 CTDIDLANIGSEERL
+293 EYE
-308 WQQCIDPTDREEV
+308 DPEEV
-321 KVRWQRLQAI
+321 RARAANPAI
-331 KAGDDTLEPLSE
+331 KP
-343 RSFDIERQSAEV
+343 RSFDIERQSTEA
-355 RLDYRASDDLTAIL
+355 RLDYRATDELTAIL
-369 AAGYNKGD
+369 AAGYNKGN

-385 AGQAQDWAYNYVQL
+385 AGQAQDWVYNYVQL

-412 NGSNAGDTFTLRDGN
+412 NGSDAGDTFTLRDGQSV
-427 PIVDKSKLTA
+427 VDKSKLTA
-437 FQLQHSATLGVRQR
+437 FQLQHSVVLGVRQR

-487 SETALSEMLDLV
+487 SETALNEMLDLV

-514 ISPRAG
+514 ISPRVG
-520 LVFKPKET
+520 LVFKPQET
-528 QILRLTYNRAFATP
+528 QILRLTYNYAFATP
-542 SSNNFYLDIRS
+542 SSNNLYLDIRS
-553 AQDPFGIG
+553 SQDPFGIG
-561 AAFAPSLGFA
+561 AAFAPVLGFA

-584 GFASGWTF
+584 DMGGGWTF

-603 SSFAPVAGMDPSA
+603 SPFAPVAGMDPA
-616 FIDLGDPVF
+616 DFIDLGNPVF

-639 ALNTELFLGLAAT
+639 RLNTPLFMGLATT
-652 QIGVLQG
+652 QIGVLQE
-659 LEKAEAEAA
+659 LDQATAEAA
-668 AGQLLGGLDT
+668 AQQLLGGLVA
-678 LLPEQLTG
+678 LVPEQLTG

-701 GNPAPFDPV
+701 GDPAPFDPV
-710 ADVID
+710 ADVFD

-728 LGYKGVV
+728 LGYKGVI
-735 GERLVVAADLYH
+735 GGKLVVAADLYH

-769 SLGAALGTSVGAA
+769 SLGAALGASIGEA
-782 LAENAELAAAVAPL
+782 LAENAELAEAVAPL
-796 DNLVVPGT
+796 DKMQVPGT
-804 LEANREG
+804 LSGNG
-811 FRNGS
+811 NGS
-816 PMDEIISLFAGG
+816 PVDEIVTLFAGG
-828 AAGIPFGTVTPE
+828 AASIPFGTVTPE
-840 QAFEPTAVML
+840 QAYDPTAVML
-850 TYRNFGEISLNGLD
+850 TFRNFGEISLNGLD

-884 DKTLFE
+884 DQTLFE
-890 KVDGIADIAL
+890 KVDGLADIAL

-907 KLGTSYTFDQQQLTL
+907 KLGTSYTRDQPQLTL

-972 LDNKHR
+972 LDTKHR

>member
-1 MKYKLLLYALVLWAG
+1 MKYKLLLYVLVLWAG

-24 LSGVVK
+24 LSGVVMEP
-30 GLEGE
+30 EGE
-35 AIPGANVV
+35 TIPGANVV
-43 LVGDLLPGGK
+43 LVSDLLPGGK

-62 RFRLEGLPTGEYQ
+62 RFRLEGLPVGEYQ
-75 LNVTHIGYRTLMR
+75 LSVTHIGYRSLMR
-88 EGVGIVS
+88 EGVGIVA
-95 GEQGLILTLETGII
+95 GEQELMLTLDTGII

-128 PASVAVVEAEE
+128 PASVAIVEAAE
-139 IRNRPALSVAEHIRD
+139 IRNRPTLSVAEHIRD

-230 ANGVMHIIT
+230 ASGVMHIIT

-245 GGTNVNVGLGERS
+245 AGTNVNLGLGERS

-281 YYTGVDWGDQDQ
+281 YYTGTDWEYEDPVEAQARAANP
-293 CTDIDLANIGSEERL
+293 DI
-308 WQQCIDPTDREEV
+308 P
-321 KVRWQRLQAI
+321 
-331 KAGDDTLEPLSE
+331 P
-343 RSFDIERQSAEV
+343 RSFDIERQSAEA
-355 RLDYRASDDLTAIL
+355 RLDYKATDDLTAIL

-412 NGSNAGDTFTLRDGN
+412 NGSNAGDTFLLRDGN
-427 PIVDKSKLTA
+427 AIVDNSKLTA
-437 FQLQHSATLGVRQR
+437 FQLQHSAALGSRQR
-451 FTYGADVLLTRPDT
+451 FTYGVDVLLTRPDT
-465 EGTITGGNEDYDQT
+465 EGTINGGNEDEDSID
-479 NEFGAYVQ
+479 EFGVYMQ
-487 SETALSEMLDLV
+487 SETALSEVLDLV

-542 SSNNFYLDIRS
+542 SSNNLYLDIRS
-553 AQDPFGIG
+553 SQDPFGIG

-584 GFASGWTF
+584 DMGGGWTF

-603 SSFAPVAGMDPSA
+603 SSFAPVAGMDPA
-616 FIDLGDPVF
+616 DYIDLGDPVF
-625 TNVMWGLGRSGVLS
+625 TNVMWGLGRGGVLS

-652 QIGVLQG
+652 QIGILQE
-659 LEKAEAEAA
+659 LDRAAAEAA
-668 AGQLLGGLDT
+668 AQQLLGGLDA
-678 LLPEQLTG
+678 LVPAQLTG
-686 LDNALLMLNLEKVAA
+686 LDNAMLKLNLEKVAA
-701 GNPAPFDPV
+701 GDPAPFDPV

-715 VPLTRSTTTETFE
+715 VPLTRSTTTETYEF
-728 LGYKGVV
+728 GYKGVV
-735 GERLVVAADLYH
+735 GEKLVVAADLYH
-747 TRIKDF
+747 TRIQDF

-769 SLGAALGTSVGAA
+769 SLGAALGASVGET
-782 LAENAELAAAVAPL
+782 LASDAELAAAVAPL
-796 DNLVVPGT
+796 DNMQVPGT
-804 LEANREG
+804 LSGNG
-811 FRNGS
+811 NGS
-816 PMDEIISLFAGG
+816 PVDEIVALFAGG

-840 QAFEPTAVML
+840 QAFDPTAVIL

-890 KVDGIADIAL
+890 NVDGIADIAL
-900 NAPGNKF
+900 NAPGNKL
-907 KLGTSYTFDQQQLTL
+907 KVGTSYTFDQEQLTL

-934 ESGVFVGDVDAYSL
+934 ESGVFIGDVDAYSL
-948 LDLNASCL
+948 LDLNASYL

-972 LDNKHR
+972 LDTKHR